1 VDVDTVRPGD
11 QLTGGRTV
19 VSVSSQNVAVR
30 SGDGYVEAHPVTE
43 FVDPRRTLASQ
54 RIIEPGSTSTDDP
67 ADGPDPAATTA
78 ADAVIYVPVE
88 YHAVDFARMPDGS
101 ARRLTYDDG
110 NPYAVH
116 AEIHALLDG
125 KRIGKVH
132 WTPGYGNATVEV
144 DPDHR
149 RQGIGTRLMH
159 EARTRDA
166 SAVEQST
173 PITASGQALG
183 RRLGLDAIDGTP
195 TDAPAKAPDEAVEP
209 VDFKPTG
216 QGDLAPAGVDAKVQA
231 NLAALRLLRRIEAED
246 RPATADEQQVLA
258 RFAGWG
264 ALPKVFV
271 TGDDTYAPVRE
282 ELRGLLSP
290 AEYDDA
296 MQNALNSHFTDA
308 GLVEPMWAALTGL
321 GFESGLVLE
330 AGCGTG
336 NFIGFAPAGA
346 RLVGV
351 ERNEVSGSIARL
363 LYPSAEVRVES
374 FGETPVRPGTYDA
387 VIGNVPFGN
396 YPVRDRVHN
405 PRNQLLIHDHFI
417 SKSLAGLKPGG
428 TMAVITSAGTLDK
441 QLSTVRRGWFD
452 QADLL
457 GAVRLPNAAH
467 RAAAGTEVVTDVLVL
482 RRREPDRTP
491 GDDAWVTSVPTRLDD
506 GTERHIN
513 GYFAAHPENIL
524 GTTAT
529 GQAAMGREVLAVR
542 PFASDGPLGSQLR
555 ERLEVIAAA
564 ALAEDRGHSPA
575 ATEPP
580 STQTSTAQTPA
591 QASATPA
598 SPKRSTTGAPG
609 PVRSARTLARAKKVG
624 QITHTATEPVPG
636 KRRGSA
642 GSLRH
647 SFTVVDFD
655 GTEVPYVPD
664 GAKTAGRRTK
674 DGHHPSQA
682 DELVSLLRMRDLAA
696 DLREAERE
704 TAENTPEID
713 ELRAELNRCYD
724 TYVADYGPISR
735 MKASQKQVTV
745 KDPEDPNQTEGLV
758 EGDDGEWYQITYTKP
773 GMGGIRKD
781 PTWWSL
787 TGLEAAYDEFTN
799 TATKAKFFTQRMV
812 GFRELPVKAESPA
825 DAVAIS
831 REHDGRVD
839 MDRIAGLLG
848 VTLEEATSLTKGL
861 VFTDHR
867 TGDLVPAHLFLSG
880 NVRRKAA
887 ELEELAKDDPDKW
900 GEAAAAMRA
909 AVPPDKDVTK
919 ISAKLGM
926 VWIPATDVETFV
938 RDITGNDRATVT
950 YSEEDGWKCS
960 PANGGSRRNP
970 ALEGGGSM
978 GAPPG
983 HDWRKPLKAKWG
995 TSRRTTYQ
1003 LVETALKG
1011 QRPQVTDKDSEGVER
1026 INRAETEAAGEQME
1040 VIEKEFARWLWR
1052 DPDRKQRLHAAYN
1065 DKYRSYTDVNYVDS
1079 PYSAYPGMSDA
1090 IALDPHQNDAVAMA
1104 KDSEAVLL
1112 HHEVGTG
1119 KTFTLAA
1126 SMMEKR
1132 RLGQIHKPV
1141 VVVPNHLLE
1150 QWVREFTILY
1160 PDAELLATDTKGISG
1175 PDARRRFVAQAA
1187 SHDWD
1192 AVVMT
1197 ASSFRLLP
1205 LSEETIEDNIQ
1216 QRLDKLRGE
1225 REEALAEGDT
1235 KAVKRIG
1242 ERIEREESSLRELQD
1257 RIGGDIGPLDFE
1269 TAGFDYVVVDEAHE
1283 YKNDEV
1289 ESSVR
1294 ALAKGKP
1301 NLGAVDLRA
1310 KLDWLR
1316 ERNAELGKRSVALF
1330 ATGTPISNSTR
1341 EFYVMIRFLRP
1352 DLLAEAG
1359 VSEFDDFRKAFLQM
1373 EESIEPT
1380 VTGRLQVKMREGDG
1394 LVNAGELKRIW
1405 VQFADEVTAEDV
1417 GLERPKLRGGQ
1428 AEKIL
1433 RGVSEHQQAFIRHLN
1448 VRREA
1453 IKPKFKPE
1461 PGEDT
1466 VVAIGTDG
1474 LTSAVDLRLIPKLKL
1489 WEAGIDPADL
1499 TDEDSKV
1506 PLVAEQVLA
1515 EWERTRDMEFTVRR
1529 GSAEPAPI
1537 RGGFQLVFCDKGVP
1551 NSEGKHSFYD
1561 ALKFALVDGGLKPD
1575 EVAFIHDAEG
1585 DATKLGKL
1593 TERCRTGE
1601 IKVLIGSTGKMGTG
1615 LNVQNRLSA
1624 LHHVDGAYRPDQIEQ
1639 RNGRA
1644 IRRGNQFDEVR
1655 VLYYPLEGSTEGFQW
1670 AHVARKD
1677 NFLRAFALADL
1688 DATIIGQSESATQSE
1703 AAMLKALAANNPL
1716 LMDKTQLDLD
1726 LRRMQNQADTF
1737 DASKDYHAN
1746 VVAQGT
1752 RMIESLTAS
1761 ITALE
1766 AAATEVS
1773 DTSGEAFR
1781 MFATNKYGR
1790 LEDRPVIER
1799 KHAALRL
1806 AASPGLSGNLDFA
1819 PLGEGR
1825 PFLIGKLGGVRLY
1838 AWTYRPGIGKAS
1850 YRVGVDDPRN
1860 TREWAPDLLDL
1871 SPADLTPGKIDTG
1884 AITRLE
1890 NLVRS
1895 INDRPA
1901 ALAARVDRLRKEV
1914 EVSAAEQDT
1923 TFEAADELD
1932 ALKERNRA
1940 LTELM
1945 RLVAADRPSGANKGK
1960 DGAAEAPD
1968 AAESAASAGSAS
1980 DDAARKHAALVAEAE
1995 TTYNEA
2001 TEKWRA
2007 LRDARLEAPG
2017 NVKPAEMGA
2026 IRTSRRRIKQQMAE
2040 RAREARGE
2048 PAPRPRIHAR
2058 DASADHA
2065 PASASAPNGSRPSPR
2080 PAIAP
2085 PPPPASP
2092 PPPGF
2097 GGPTAGLGWSR

>member
-1 VDVDTVRPGD
+1 
-11 QLTGGRTV
+11 
-19 VSVSSQNVAVR
+19 
-30 SGDGYVEAHPVTE
+30 
-43 FVDPRRTLASQ
+43 
-54 RIIEPGSTSTDDP
+54 
-67 ADGPDPAATTA
+67 
-78 ADAVIYVPVE
+78 
-88 YHAVDFARMPDGS
+88 M
-101 ARRLTYDDG
+101 
-110 NPYAVH
+110 
-116 AEIHALLDG
+116 
-125 KRIGKVH
+125 
-132 WTPGYGNATVEV
+132 
-144 DPDHR
+144 
-149 RQGIGTRLMH
+149 
-159 EARTRDA
+159 
-166 SAVEQST
+166 
-173 PITASGQALG
+173 
-183 RRLGLDAIDGTP
+183 
-195 TDAPAKAPDEAVEP
+195 
-209 VDFKPTG
+209 
-216 QGDLAPAGVDAKVQA
+216 
-231 NLAALRLLRRIEAED
+231 
-246 RPATADEQQVLA
+246 
-258 RFAGWG
+258 
-264 ALPKVFV
+264 
-271 TGDDTYAPVRE
+271 TGDDSYATVRE

-290 AEYDDA
+290 VEYDEA

-308 GLVEPMWAALTGL
+308 GLVEPMWAALQHL

-336 NFIGFAPAGA
+336 NFIGFAPPGA
-346 RLVGV
+346 RMVGV
-351 ERNEVSGSIARL
+351 ERNEVSGAIARL
-363 LYPSAEVRVES
+363 LYPAADVRVES
-374 FGETPVRPGTYDA
+374 FGDTPVRPDTYDA

-405 PRNQLLIHDHFI
+405 PGNQLLIHDHFI

-428 TMAVITSAGTLDK
+428 VMAVITSAGTLDK
-441 QLSTVRRGWFD
+441 QLSTVRRSWYEH
-452 QADLL
+452 ADLL

-467 RAAAGTEVVTDVLVL
+467 RAAAGTEIVTDVMVM
-482 RRREPDRTP
+482 RRREPDQAP
-491 GDDAWVTSVPTRLDD
+491 ADDAWLTSIPTVLDD
-506 GTERHIN
+506 GTERHVN
-513 GYFAAHPENIL
+513 GYFATHRENIL
-524 GTTAT
+524 GATST
-529 GQAAMGREVLAVR
+529 GQATMGREVLAVR
-542 PFASDGPLGSQLR
+542 NQVTAAPLGAQLR
-555 ERLEVIAAA
+555 YRLEAIARAA
-564 ALAEDRGHSPA
+564 IAEGRGHSPA
-575 ATEPP
+575 PSSSTAGQPTPAVKPTRTTAPAPTPEPKPAP
-580 STQTSTAQTPA
+580 STE
-591 QASATPA
+591 QA
-598 SPKRSTTGAPG
+598 RLE
-609 PVRSARTLARAKKVG
+609 PVRTTRTLARPKKVG
-624 QITHTATEPVPG
+624 QITHTGTEKVTG
-636 KRRGSA
+636 KRAGSA
-642 GSLRH
+642 GSLAH
-647 SFTVVDFD
+647 SFTVVDYA

-664 GAKTAGRRTK
+664 GAVTAGRRTK

-696 DLREAERE
+696 DLREAERDS
-704 TAENTPEID
+704 AEDTPEIAD
-713 ELRAELNRCYD
+713 LRAELNRCYD

-735 MKASQKQVTV
+735 MKPSHKQVTV
-745 KDPEDPNQTEGLV
+745 KDPEDPNQTEGLI
-758 EGDDGEWYQITYTKP
+758 EGDDGEWYSVTYTKP

-787 TGLEAAYDEFTN
+787 TGLESAYDEFSN
-799 TATKAKFFTQRMV
+799 TATKADFFTRRMV
-812 GFRELPVKAESPA
+812 GYRELPTRAESPA

-839 MDRIAGLLG
+839 MDRIAQLLG
-848 VTLEEATSLTKGL
+848 VGLEEAQSLTRGL

-867 TGDLVPAHLFLSG
+867 TGELVPSHLYLSG
-880 NVRRKAA
+880 NVRRKAV
-887 ELEELAKDDPDKW
+887 ELEKLAEKDPAKW

-926 VWIPATDVETFV
+926 VWIPASDVEAFV
-938 RDITGNDRATVT
+938 RDLTGNDRSVVT

-1011 QRPQVTDKDSEGVER
+1011 QRPQVTDKDAEGVER

-1052 DPDRKQRLHAAYN
+1052 DPERKQRLHAAYN

-1090 IALDPHQNDAVAMA
+1090 IVLDPHQNDAVAMA
-1104 KDSEAVLL
+1104 KDCEAVLL

-1126 SMMEKR
+1126 TIMEKR

-1160 PDAELLATDTKGISG
+1160 PDAQLLATDTKGISG

-1197 ASSFRLLP
+1197 SSSFRLLP

-1216 QRLDKLRGE
+1216 ERLDKLRAE
-1225 REEALAEGDT
+1225 RSEALELGDT
-1235 KAVKRIG
+1235 NAVKRTG
-1242 ERIEREESSLRELQD
+1242 ERIEREEASLRELQD
-1257 RIGGDIGPLDFE
+1257 RIGGDVGPLDFE

-1316 ERNAELGKRSVALF
+1316 DRNAAVGKRSVALF

-1417 GLERPKLRGGQ
+1417 GLERPRLRGGQ

-1433 RGVSEHQQAFIRHLN
+1433 RGVSENQQAFIRHLN

-1474 LTSAVDLRLIPKLKL
+1474 LTSAVDLRLISKLKL
-1489 WEAGIDPADL
+1489 WEAGIDPDDL
-1499 TDEDSKV
+1499 TDADSKV
-1506 PLVAEQVLA
+1506 PLVAEQILD
-1515 EWERTRDMEFTVRR
+1515 EWRRTRDMEFTVRR
-1529 GSAEPAPI
+1529 GSDEPSPI

-1551 NSEGKHSFYD
+1551 NSEGKHSFYE

-1585 DATKLGKL
+1585 DVTKLGKL
-1593 TERCRTGE
+1593 TERCRTGQ

-1655 VLYYPLEGSTEGFQW
+1655 VLYYPLAGSTEGFQW

-1688 DATIIGQSESATQSE
+1688 DATIIGQAESATQSE

-1737 DASKDYHAN
+1737 DASKEYHAN
-1746 VVAQGT
+1746 VVSQGN
-1752 RMIESLTAS
+1752 RMIGTLTAS
-1761 ITALE
+1761 IEALK
-1766 AAATEVS
+1766 AAAGQVR

-1781 MFATNKYGR
+1781 MQVTNKYGR
-1790 LEDRPVIER
+1790 LEDQAILER
-1799 KHAALRL
+1799 KHTALW
-1806 AASPGLSGNLDFA
+1806 LSENPALSSSLEYA

-1825 PFLIGKLGGVRLY
+1825 PFVIGQLGGVRLY
-1838 AWTYRPGIGKAS
+1838 AWTYRPGVGKPAF
-1850 YRVGVDDPRN
+1850 RVGVDDPRN

-1871 SPADLTPGKIDTG
+1871 PPVELTPGKIDTG

-1895 INDRPA
+1895 IHERPE
-1901 ALAARVDRLRKEV
+1901 ALSARVERLRKEV
-1914 EVSAAEQDT
+1914 EVSAGEQDS
-1923 TFEAADELD
+1923 TFEAAGELD
-1932 ALKERNRA
+1932 ALKDRNKA

-1945 RLVAADRPSGANKGK
+1945 RLVAGERTPAPT
-1960 DGAAEAPD
+1960 AEAPPADETKD
-1968 AAESAASAGSAS
+1968 AAASAG
-1980 DDAARKHAALVAEAE
+1980 DEAARKHAALVAEAQAS
-1995 TTYNEA
+1995 YNAA
-2001 TEKWRA
+2001 TERWRA
-2007 LRDARLEAPG
+2007 LRDARLDAPG

-2026 IRTSRRRIKQQMAE
+2026 VRTSRRRVKQQMAE

-2058 DASADHA
+2058 DASADPA
-2065 PASASAPNGSRPSPR
+2065 PSPTTVPTNEGGRPIPSGPAANGSDASLR

-2085 PPPPASP
+2085 PAASSSSPAAP
-2092 PPPGF
+2092 LPGVAAA
-2097 GGPTAGLGWSR
+2097 TAQAGWSW

>member
-1 VDVDTVRPGD
+1 MDF
-11 QLTGGRTV
+11 Q
-19 VSVSSQNVAVR
+19 
-30 SGDGYVEAHPVTE
+30 
-43 FVDPRRTLASQ
+43 
-54 RIIEPGSTSTDDP
+54 P
-67 ADGPDPAATTA
+67 A
-78 ADAVIYVPVE
+78 
-88 YHAVDFARMPDGS
+88 
-101 ARRLTYDDG
+101 
-110 NPYAVH
+110 
-116 AEIHALLDG
+116 
-125 KRIGKVH
+125 
-132 WTPGYGNATVEV
+132 
-144 DPDHR
+144 
-149 RQGIGTRLMH
+149 
-159 EARTRDA
+159 
-166 SAVEQST
+166 
-173 PITASGQALG
+173 
-183 RRLGLDAIDGTP
+183 
-195 TDAPAKAPDEAVEP
+195 
-209 VDFKPTG
+209 G

-246 RPATADEQQVLA
+246 RPATSDEQQVLA

-271 TGDDTYAPVRE
+271 TGDDTYTSVRE
-282 ELRGLLSP
+282 ELRELLSP

-308 GLVEPMWAALTGL
+308 GLVEPMWAALRGL

-336 NFIGFAPAGA
+336 NFIGFAPAGT
-346 RLVGV
+346 RMVGV

-363 LYPSAEVRVES
+363 LYPSADVRVES
-374 FGETPVRPGTYDA
+374 FGDTPVRPDTYDSM
-387 VIGNVPFGN
+387 IGNVPFGN

-428 TMAVITSAGTLDK
+428 TMTVITSAGTLDK
-441 QLSTVRRGWFD
+441 QLSTVRRGLFE

-542 PFASDGPLGSQLR
+542 PLASDGTLGNQLR
-555 ERLEVIAAA
+555 ERLDVIAAA

-575 ATEPP
+575 GTEPP
-580 STQTSTAQTPA
+580 PTAQTPA
-591 QASATPA
+591 QTPA
-598 SPKRSTTGAPG
+598 QAPTASSRATSSVLAPASHE
-609 PVRSARTLARAKKVG
+609 PVRSARTLSRAKKVG

-647 SFTVVDFD
+647 SLTVVDFD

-664 GAKTAGRRTK
+664 GSVTAGRRTK
-674 DGHHPSQA
+674 DGRHPSQA

-704 TAENTPEID
+704 TAEDTPEID
-713 ELRAELNRCYD
+713 ELRGELNRCYD
-724 TYVADYGPISR
+724 TYVADYGPINR
-735 MKASQKQVTV
+735 MKASQKQVKI

-758 EGDDGEWYQITYTKP
+758 EGDDGEWYQVTYTKP

-787 TGLEAAYDEFTN
+787 TGLESAYDEFTN

-812 GFRELPVKAESPA
+812 GFRELPAKAESPA

-848 VTLEEATSLTKGL
+848 VNLEEAQSLTKGL
-861 VFTDHR
+861 VFTDHH

-887 ELEELAKDDPDKW
+887 ELEALAKKDPEKW

-926 VWIPATDVETFV
+926 VWISAADVEAFV

-970 ALEGGGSM
+970 AVEGGGSM

-1052 DPDRKQRLHAAYN
+1052 DPERKQRLHAAYN

-1090 IALDPHQNDAVAMA
+1090 VALDPHQNDAVAMA

-1126 SMMEKR
+1126 SIMEKR

-1175 PDARRRFVAQAA
+1175 ADARRRFVAQAA

-1225 REEALAEGDT
+1225 REEALDQGDT

-1316 ERNAELGKRSVALF
+1316 DRNAELGKRSVALF

-1417 GLERPKLRGGQ
+1417 GLERPKMRGGQ

-1474 LTSAVDLRLIPKLKL
+1474 LTSAVDLRLIPAPKLF
-1489 WEAGIDPADL
+1489 EAGIDPADL
-1499 TDEDSKV
+1499 TDADSKV
-1506 PLVAEQVLA
+1506 PLVAERVLA
-1515 EWERTRDMEFTVRR
+1515 EWQRTRDMEFTLRR
-1529 GSAEPAPI
+1529 GSNEPAPI

-1551 NSEGKHSFYD
+1551 NSEGKHSVYD

-1601 IKVLIGSTGKMGTG
+1601 IKVLIGSTAKMGTG

-1644 IRRGNQFDEVR
+1644 IRRGNQLDEVR

-1737 DASKDYHAN
+1737 DASKEYHAN

-1752 RMIESLTAS
+1752 RMITSLTAS

-1766 AAATEVS
+1766 AAAAEVS
-1773 DTSGEAFR
+1773 DTSGESFR
-1781 MFATNKYGR
+1781 MFPTNKYSR
-1790 LEDRPVIER
+1790 LEDRAVIER

-1806 AASPGLSGNLDFA
+1806 AESPALSGSLDYA

-1838 AWTYRPGIGKAS
+1838 AWTYRPGIGKPS

-1871 SPADLTPGKIDTG
+1871 SPAELTPGKIDTG

-1895 INDRPA
+1895 IADRPA
-1901 ALAARVDRLRKEV
+1901 ALAARVERLRKEV

-1923 TFEAADELD
+1923 TFEAADELE

-1945 RLVAADRPSGANKGK
+1945 RLVAADRPNGAGS
-1960 DGAAEAPD
+1960 EATEASD
-1968 AAESAASAGSAS
+1968 TAESAASAGSAS
-1980 DDAARKHAALVAEAE
+1980 DDAARKHAALVKEAE

-2058 DASADHA
+2058 DASADQA
-2065 PASASAPNGSRPSPR
+2065 PVTAAPPNGSQPTVR

-2085 PPPPASP
+2085 LNR
-2092 PPPGF
+2092 PGF
-2097 GGPTAGLGWSR
+2097 SGGLVLTFRGSQPSRL

>member
-1 VDVDTVRPGD
+1 M
-11 QLTGGRTV
+11 
-19 VSVSSQNVAVR
+19 
-30 SGDGYVEAHPVTE
+30 E
-43 FVDPRRTLASQ
+43 
-54 RIIEPGSTSTDDP
+54 
-67 ADGPDPAATTA
+67 
-78 ADAVIYVPVE
+78 
-88 YHAVDFARMPDGS
+88 
-101 ARRLTYDDG
+101 
-110 NPYAVH
+110 
-116 AEIHALLDG
+116 
-125 KRIGKVH
+125 
-132 WTPGYGNATVEV
+132 
-144 DPDHR
+144 
-149 RQGIGTRLMH
+149 
-159 EARTRDA
+159 
-166 SAVEQST
+166 
-173 PITASGQALG
+173 
-183 RRLGLDAIDGTP
+183 
-195 TDAPAKAPDEAVEP
+195 
-209 VDFKPTG
+209 
-216 QGDLAPAGVDAKVQA
+216 AKVQA
-231 NLAALRLLRRIEAED
+231 NLEALRLLRRLEADD
-246 RPATADEQQVLA
+246 RAATAGEQQVLA

-271 TGDDTYAPVRE
+271 TGDDTYEAVRE
-282 ELRGLLSP
+282 ELRGLLS
-290 AEYDDA
+290 ASEYDEA

-308 GLVEPMWAALTGL
+308 GLVEPMWAALQGL
-321 GFESGLVLE
+321 GFDAGLVLE

-336 NFIGFAPAGA
+336 NFIGFAPPGA
-346 RLVGV
+346 RMVGV

-374 FGETPVRPGTYDA
+374 FGDTPIRPGTYDA

-405 PRNQLLIHDHFI
+405 PGNQLLIHDHFI

-428 TMAVITSAGTLDK
+428 VMAVISSAGTLDK
-441 QLSTVRRGWFD
+441 QLSTVRRGWYED
-452 QADLL
+452 ADLL

-482 RRREPDRTP
+482 RRRVPDQAP
-491 GDDAWVTSVPTRLDD
+491 GDDAWLASVPTRLDD
-506 GTERHIN
+506 GTERHVN

-524 GTTAT
+524 GATAT
-529 GQAAMGREVLAVR
+529 GRATMGREVLAVR
-542 PFASDGPLGSQLR
+542 ALATTDTLGAQLR
-555 ERLEVIAAA
+555 RRLEVIAASA
-564 ALAEDRGHSPA
+564 IGEGRGHSPA
-575 ATEPP
+575 TAEPVSRP
-580 STQTSTAQTPA
+580 VEPAPVAATPA
-591 QASATPA
+591 QPQPARRSPAPA
-598 SPKRSTTGAPG
+598 SQQV
-609 PVRSARTLARAKKVG
+609 VRSARTLARPKKVG
-624 QITHTATEPVPG
+624 QITHTGTEPVAG
-636 KRRGSA
+636 KRAGTA

-647 SFTVVDFD
+647 SFTVVDYD
-655 GTEVPYVPD
+655 GTEVRYVPD
-664 GAKTAGRRTK
+664 GSVTAGRRTK

-704 TAENTPEID
+704 AVEDTVEIA
-713 ELRAELNRCYD
+713 ELRAELNLCYD

-735 MKASQKQVTV
+735 MRPSQKQVTV

-758 EGDDGEWYQITYTKP
+758 EGDDGEWYSVTYTKP

-787 TGLEAAYDEFTN
+787 TGLESAYDEFAN
-799 TATKAKFFTQRMV
+799 TAQKADFFTQRMV
-812 GFRELPVKAESPA
+812 GYRELPSRAESPA

-839 MDRIAGLLG
+839 MERIAELLG
-848 VTLEEATSLTKGL
+848 VALEEARSLTRGL

-867 TGDLVPAHLFLSG
+867 TGELVPSHLYLSG
-880 NVRRKAA
+880 NVRRKAV
-887 ELEELAKDDPDKW
+887 ELEDLAASDPEKW

-926 VWIPATDVETFV
+926 VWIPATDVEAFV
-938 RDITGNDRATVT
+938 RDITGNDRATIT
-950 YSEEDGWKCS
+950 YTEEDGWKVS

-970 ALEGGGSM
+970 ALEGGGNM

-1040 VIEKEFARWLWR
+1040 VIEKEFSRWLWR
-1052 DPDRKQRLHAAYN
+1052 DPERKQRLHTAYN

-1104 KDSEAVLL
+1104 KDCEAVLL

-1119 KTFTLAA
+1119 KTFSLASA
-1126 SMMEKR
+1126 IMEKR

-1197 ASSFRLLP
+1197 SSSFRLLP
-1205 LSEETIEDNIQ
+1205 LSEETVEANIQ
-1216 QRLDKLRGE
+1216 ERLDKLRDE
-1225 REEALAEGDT
+1225 RDEALETGDT

-1242 ERIEREESSLRELQD
+1242 ERIEREEASLRELQD
-1257 RIGGDIGPLDFE
+1257 RIGGDVGPLDFE

-1417 GLERPKLRGGQ
+1417 GLERPSLRGGQ

-1433 RGVSEHQQAFIRHLN
+1433 RGVSEHQQAFIRQLN

-1474 LTSAVDLRLIPKLKL
+1474 LTSAVDLRLIPESKLL
-1489 WEAGIDPADL
+1489 AAGIDPAELSDA
-1499 TDEDSKV
+1499 DSKV
-1506 PLVAEQVLA
+1506 RLVAEQVLT
-1515 EWERTRDMEFTVRR
+1515 EWRRTRDMQFTLRR
-1529 GSAEPAPI
+1529 GSTEPAPI

-1575 EVAFIHDAEG
+1575 AVAFIHDAEG

-1601 IKVLIGSTGKMGTG
+1601 IKVLIGSTAKMGTG

-1737 DASKDYHAN
+1737 DASREYHAN

-1752 RMIESLTAS
+1752 RMIAALTAS
-1761 ITALE
+1761 IRALE
-1766 AAATEVS
+1766 AAACEVS

-1781 MFATNKYGR
+1781 IFPTSKYGR
-1790 LEDRPVIER
+1790 LEDRPVLER
-1799 KHAALRL
+1799 KHAAVRL
-1806 AASPGLSGNLDFA
+1806 GESLSIIGGLEHA

-1825 PFLIGKLGGVRLY
+1825 PVLIGRLGGVRLY
-1838 AWTYRPGIGKAS
+1838 AWSFRPGIGNPA

-1871 SPADLTPGKIDTG
+1871 SPAELTPGKIDTG

-1895 INDRPA
+1895 IHDRPGT
-1901 ALAARVDRLRKEV
+1901 LGARVDRLRKEV
-1914 EVSAAEQDT
+1914 EVSAGEQDT
-1923 TFEAADELD
+1923 TFEAAGELD

-1945 RLVAADRPSGANKGK
+1945 RLVAADRPNAVGSG
-1960 DGAAEAPD
+1960 EATKPD
-1968 AAESAASAGSAS
+1968 AAASAASAGSTS
-1980 DDAARKHAALVAEAE
+1980 DDAARKHADLVAEAE
-1995 TTYNEA
+1995 TTYNQA

-2007 LRDARLEAPG
+2007 LRDTRLDTPG
-2017 NVKPAEMGA
+2017 NIKPAEMGA
-2026 IRTSRRRIKQQMAE
+2026 IRTSRRRVKQQMAE

-2058 DASADHA
+2058 DASADPTPA
-2065 PASASAPNGSRPSPR
+2065 PTTPPTTGAPQPAAASLTANGSRTAGR

-2085 PPPPASP
+2085 PPPPSSP
-2092 PPPGF
+2092 PAPAI
-2097 GGPTAGLGWSR
+2097 GGPTAQLGWSW

>member
-1 VDVDTVRPGD
+1 
-11 QLTGGRTV
+11 
-19 VSVSSQNVAVR
+19 
-30 SGDGYVEAHPVTE
+30 
-43 FVDPRRTLASQ
+43 
-54 RIIEPGSTSTDDP
+54 
-67 ADGPDPAATTA
+67 
-78 ADAVIYVPVE
+78 
-88 YHAVDFARMPDGS
+88 M
-101 ARRLTYDDG
+101 
-110 NPYAVH
+110 
-116 AEIHALLDG
+116 
-125 KRIGKVH
+125 
-132 WTPGYGNATVEV
+132 
-144 DPDHR
+144 
-149 RQGIGTRLMH
+149 
-159 EARTRDA
+159 
-166 SAVEQST
+166 
-173 PITASGQALG
+173 
-183 RRLGLDAIDGTP
+183 
-195 TDAPAKAPDEAVEP
+195 
-209 VDFKPTG
+209 
-216 QGDLAPAGVDAKVQA
+216 DLAPAGVEAKVRA
-231 NLAALRLLRRIEAED
+231 NLAALRLLRRLEAED
-246 RPATADEQQVLA
+246 RPATSGEQQVLA

-271 TGDDTYAPVRE
+271 TGDETYATVRT
-282 ELRGLLSP
+282 ELRELLSP
-290 AEYDDA
+290 GEYDEA

-308 GLVEPMWAALTGL
+308 GLVEPMWAALRGL

-336 NFIGFAPAGA
+336 NFIGFAPPGA
-346 RLVGV
+346 RMVGV
-351 ERNEVSGSIARL
+351 ERNEVSGAIARL

-374 FGETPVRPGTYDA
+374 FGDTPVRPGTYDA

-405 PRNQLLIHDHFI
+405 PGNQLLIHDHFI

-428 TMAVITSAGTLDK
+428 VMAVITSAGTLDK
-441 QLSTVRRGWFD
+441 QLSTVRRAWYEH
-452 QADLL
+452 ADLL

-482 RRREPDRTP
+482 RRREPGQAP
-491 GDDAWVTSVPTRLDD
+491 GDDAWLTSIPTRLSD
-506 GTERHIN
+506 GTERQVN
-513 GYFAAHPENIL
+513 GYFTAHPENIL

-529 GQAAMGREVLAVR
+529 GQATMGREVLAVR
-542 PFASDGPLGSQLR
+542 PFESTDALGVQLR
-555 ERLEVIAAA
+555 HRLVTIATAA
-564 ALAEDRGHSPA
+564 IAEGRGHSPA
-575 ATEPP
+575 PTLP
-580 STQTSTAQTPA
+580 TQPA
-591 QASATPA
+591 APELAVANPA
-598 SPKRSTTGAPG
+598 PRTLEGPHGQVAADG

-624 QITHTATEPVPG
+624 QITHTGTERVPG
-636 KRRGSA
+636 KRVGAA

-647 SFTVVDFD
+647 SFTVVDYD
-655 GTEVPYVPD
+655 GSEVPYVPD
-664 GAKTAGRRTK
+664 GAVTAGRRTR

-696 DLREAERE
+696 DLREAERDSVE
-704 TAENTPEID
+704 DTDEIAD
-713 ELRAELNRCYD
+713 LRAELNRCYD

-735 MKASQKQVTV
+735 MKPSQKQVTV
-745 KDPEDPNQTEGLV
+745 KDPEDPNQTEGLI
-758 EGDDGEWYQITYTKP
+758 EGDDGEWYQVTYTKP

-787 TGLEAAYDEFTN
+787 TGLESAYDEFTN
-799 TATKAKFFTQRMV
+799 TATKADFFTRRMV
-812 GFRELPVKAESPA
+812 GYRELPTRAESPA

-839 MDRIAGLLG
+839 MDRIGALLG
-848 VTLEEATSLTKGL
+848 VDLEQAQALTRGL
-861 VFTDHR
+861 VFTDHD
-867 TGDLVPAHLFLSG
+867 TGELVPSHLYLSG
-880 NVRRKAA
+880 NVRRKAD
-887 ELEELAKDDPDKW
+887 ELEELARTDPEKW

-926 VWIPATDVETFV
+926 VWIPAGDVEAFV
-938 RDITGNDRATVT
+938 RDITGNDRAIVT
-950 YSEEDGWKCS
+950 FSEEDGWKCS

-1011 QRPQVTDKDSEGVER
+1011 QRPQVTDKDAEGVER

-1052 DPDRKQRLHAAYN
+1052 DPERKQRLHAAYN
-1065 DKYRSYTDVNYVDS
+1065 EKYRSYTDVNYVDS

-1090 IALDPHQNDAVAMA
+1090 IVLDPHQNDAVAMA
-1104 KDSEAVLL
+1104 KDCEAVLL
-1112 HHEVGTG
+1112 HHEVGVG

-1126 SMMEKR
+1126 SIMEKR

-1160 PDAELLATDTKGISG
+1160 PDAQLLATDTKGISG

-1205 LSEETIEDNIQ
+1205 LSEETIEANLEE
-1216 QRLDKLRGE
+1216 RLDKLRAE

-1242 ERIEREESSLRELQD
+1242 ERIEREEASLRELQD
-1257 RIGGDIGPLDFE
+1257 RIGGDVGPLDFE

-1316 ERNAELGKRSVALF
+1316 TRNAELGKRSVALF

-1417 GLERPKLRGGQ
+1417 GLERPRLRGGQ

-1433 RGVSEHQQAFIRHLN
+1433 QGVSEHQQAFIRHLN

-1489 WEAGIDPADL
+1489 WEAGIDPEDL
-1499 TDEDSKV
+1499 TDADSKV
-1506 PLVAEQVLA
+1506 PLVAEQVLT
-1515 EWERTRDMEFTVRR
+1515 EWRRTRDMEFTLRR
-1529 GSAEPAPI
+1529 GSSEPAPI

-1551 NSEGKHSFYD
+1551 NSEGKHSFYE

-1601 IKVLIGSTGKMGTG
+1601 IKVLIGSTAKMGTG

-1688 DATIIGQSESATQSE
+1688 DATIIGQAESATQSE

-1737 DASKDYHAN
+1737 DASKEYHAN

-1752 RMIESLTAS
+1752 RMIATLTTS
-1761 ITALE
+1761 IEALQ
-1766 AAATEVS
+1766 AAGSVVR

-1781 MFATNKYGR
+1781 MTLTNQYGR
-1790 LEDRPVIER
+1790 LEDKPILER

-1806 AASPGLSGNLDFA
+1806 AQTPALSGSLEYA

-1825 PFLIGKLGGVRLY
+1825 PFLIGQLGGVRLY
-1838 AWTYRPGIGKAS
+1838 AWTYRPGIGKPG

-1871 SPADLTPGKIDTG
+1871 TPAELTPNKIDTG

-1895 INDRPA
+1895 IADRPA
-1901 ALAARVDRLRKEV
+1901 ALAARVERLRTEV

-1923 TFEAADELD
+1923 TFEAADELE

-1945 RLVAADRPSGANKGK
+1945 RLVAGDRPTNPS
-1960 DGAAEAPD
+1960 PTD
-1968 AAESAASAGSAS
+1968 ATAESNQPAPEPSPA

-1995 TTYNEA
+1995 ATYNAA
-2001 TEKWRA
+2001 TERWRA
-2007 LRDARLEAPG
+2007 LRDARLDTPG
-2017 NVKPAEMGA
+2017 TVKPAEMGA

-2058 DASADHA
+2058 DASADPPTTSTTPPTRSLTTSAAH
-2065 PASASAPNGSRPSPR
+2065 PATTPPGPNGSRPATR
-2080 PAIAP
+2080 PAIP
-2085 PPPPASP
+2085 PPPPPSSTP
-2092 PPPGF
+2092 PDLSRA
-2097 GGPTAGLGWSR
+2097 TAQLGWSW

>member
-1 VDVDTVRPGD
+1 M
-11 QLTGGRTV
+11 
-19 VSVSSQNVAVR
+19 
-30 SGDGYVEAHPVTE
+30 E
-43 FVDPRRTLASQ
+43 
-54 RIIEPGSTSTDDP
+54 
-67 ADGPDPAATTA
+67 
-78 ADAVIYVPVE
+78 
-88 YHAVDFARMPDGS
+88 
-101 ARRLTYDDG
+101 
-110 NPYAVH
+110 
-116 AEIHALLDG
+116 
-125 KRIGKVH
+125 
-132 WTPGYGNATVEV
+132 
-144 DPDHR
+144 
-149 RQGIGTRLMH
+149 
-159 EARTRDA
+159 
-166 SAVEQST
+166 
-173 PITASGQALG
+173 
-183 RRLGLDAIDGTP
+183 
-195 TDAPAKAPDEAVEP
+195 
-209 VDFKPTG
+209 
-216 QGDLAPAGVDAKVQA
+216 AKVQA
-231 NLAALRLLRRIEAED
+231 NLAALRLLRTIQAEE
-246 RPATADEQQVLA
+246 RPASVEEQQVLA

-271 TGDDTYAPVRE
+271 TGDDTYARARE
-282 ELRGLLSP
+282 ELSVLLSP
-290 AEYDDA
+290 AEYDEA
-296 MQNALNSHFTDA
+296 MQNALNSHLTDA
-308 GLVEPMWAALTGL
+308 GLVEPMWAALQHL

-346 RLVGV
+346 RMVGV
-351 ERNEVSGSIARL
+351 ERNEVSGAIARL
-363 LYPSAEVRVES
+363 LYPGADVRVES
-374 FGETPVRPGTYDA
+374 FGETAVRPGTYDA

-405 PRNQLLIHDHFI
+405 PGNQLLIHDHFI
-417 SKSLAGLKPGG
+417 SKALAGLKPGG
-428 TMAVITSAGTLDK
+428 VMAVITSAGTLDK
-441 QLSTVRRGWFD
+441 QFSTVRRSWYEH
-452 QADLL
+452 ADLL

-482 RRREPDRTP
+482 RRREPDQIP
-491 GDDAWVTSVPTRLDD
+491 GDDAWLTSIPTELDD
-506 GTERHIN
+506 GTERHVN
-513 GYFAAHPENIL
+513 GYFATHRENIL
-524 GTTAT
+524 GATST
-529 GQAAMGREVLAVR
+529 GQATMGREVLAVR
-542 PFASDGPLGSQLR
+542 GQVTAASLGTQLR
-555 ERLEVIAAA
+555 YRLEVIARDAVV
-564 ALAEDRGHSPA
+564 DGRGHSPA
-575 ATEPP
+575 PSPSPTAQPTPAIEPP
-580 STQTSTAQTPA
+580 HTPA
-591 QASATPA
+591 PDAPQKPA
-598 SPKRSTTGAPG
+598 PTSERARLE

-624 QITHTATEPVPG
+624 QITHTGTEKVAG
-636 KRRGSA
+636 KRAGSA
-642 GSLRH
+642 GSLQH
-647 SFTVVDFD
+647 SFTVVDYD

-664 GAKTAGRRTK
+664 GAVTAGRRTK

-696 DLREAERE
+696 DLREAERDS
-704 TAENTPEID
+704 AEDTPEIAD
-713 ELRAELNRCYD
+713 LRAELNRCYE

-735 MKASQKQVTV
+735 MKPSQKQVTV

-758 EGDDGEWYQITYTKP
+758 EGDDGEWYSVTYTKP

-787 TGLEAAYDEFTN
+787 TGLESAYDEFTN
-799 TATKAKFFTQRMV
+799 TATKADFFTRRMV
-812 GFRELPVKAESPA
+812 GYRELPTRAESPA

-839 MDRIAGLLG
+839 MDRIAELLG
-848 VTLEEATSLTKGL
+848 VGLEEAQSLTRGL

-867 TGDLVPAHLFLSG
+867 TGELVPSHLYLSG
-880 NVRRKAA
+880 NVRRKAV
-887 ELEELAKDDPDKW
+887 ELEELAKADPGTW

-926 VWIPATDVETFV
+926 VWIHAADVEAFV
-938 RDITGNDRATVT
+938 RDITGNDRAVVT
-950 YSEEDGWKCS
+950 YSEEEGWKCS

-1052 DPDRKQRLHAAYN
+1052 DPERKQRLHAAYN

-1090 IALDPHQNDAVAMA
+1090 IVLDPHQNDAVAMA
-1104 KDSEAVLL
+1104 KDCEAVLL

-1126 SMMEKR
+1126 AIMEKR

-1160 PDAELLATDTKGISG
+1160 PDAQLLATDTKGISG

-1187 SHDWD
+1187 SHNWD

-1197 ASSFRLLP
+1197 SSSFRLLP

-1216 QRLDKLRGE
+1216 ERLDKLRAE
-1225 REEALAEGDT
+1225 RGEALEVGDT

-1242 ERIEREESSLRELQD
+1242 ERIEREEASLRELQD
-1257 RIGGDIGPLDFE
+1257 RIGGDVGPLDFE

-1316 ERNAELGKRSVALF
+1316 ERNADLGKRSVALF

-1417 GLERPKLRGGQ
+1417 GLERPVLRGGQ

-1474 LTSAVDLRLIPKLKL
+1474 LTSAVDLRLISKVKL
-1489 WEAGIDPADL
+1489 WEAGIDPEEL
-1499 TDEDSKV
+1499 TDADSKV

-1515 EWERTRDMEFTVRR
+1515 EWRRTRDMEFMVRR
-1529 GSAEPAPI
+1529 GSTEPAPI
-1537 RGGFQLVFCDKGVP
+1537 QGGFQLVFCDKGVP
-1551 NSEGKHSFYD
+1551 NSEGKHSFYE

-1716 LMDKTQLDLD
+1716 LMGKTQLDLD

-1737 DASKDYHAN
+1737 DASKEYHAN
-1746 VVAQGT
+1746 VVSQGN
-1752 RMIESLTAS
+1752 RMIGTLTAS
-1761 ITALE
+1761 IEALE
-1766 AAATEVS
+1766 AAAGQLR

-1781 MFATNKYGR
+1781 MKVTNKYGR
-1790 LEDRPVIER
+1790 LEDQAILER

-1806 AASPGLSGNLDFA
+1806 AENPTLPSGLEYA

-1825 PFLIGKLGGVRLY
+1825 PFLIGELGGVRLY
-1838 AWTYRPGIGKAS
+1838 AWTYRPGIGKPG

-1860 TREWAPDLLDL
+1860 TREWAPDLLDI
-1871 SPADLTPGKIDTG
+1871 PAVELAPGKIDTG

-1895 INDRPA
+1895 IHDRPV
-1901 ALAARVDRLRKEV
+1901 ALSARVERLRKEV
-1914 EVSAAEQDT
+1914 EVSAGEQDT
-1923 TFEAADELD
+1923 TFEAAGELD
-1932 ALKERNRA
+1932 ALKDRNKA

-1945 RLVAADRPSGANKGK
+1945 RLVAGDRPPSPTSGASPTGE
-1960 DGAAEAPD
+1960 AAD
-1968 AAESAASAGSAS
+1968 SAASAG
-1980 DDAARKHAALVAEAE
+1980 DEAARKHAGLVAEAGA
-1995 TTYNEA
+1995 TYNAA

-2007 LRDARLEAPG
+2007 LRDARLDAPG

-2026 IRTSRRRIKQQMAE
+2026 VRTSRRRVKQQMAE

-2058 DASADHA
+2058 DASADPA
-2065 PASASAPNGSRPSPR
+2065 PAPAPAPTKTPTTVPTDEGGRLSPSGTTANGSAASLR

-2085 PPPPASP
+2085 PAPPSSPAA
-2092 PPPGF
+2092 PPPGV
-2097 GGPTAGLGWSR
+2097 AAASAQLGWSW

>member
-1 VDVDTVRPGD
+1 MNF
-11 QLTGGRTV
+11 Q
-19 VSVSSQNVAVR
+19 
-30 SGDGYVEAHPVTE
+30 
-43 FVDPRRTLASQ
+43 
-54 RIIEPGSTSTDDP
+54 P
-67 ADGPDPAATTA
+67 A
-78 ADAVIYVPVE
+78 
-88 YHAVDFARMPDGS
+88 
-101 ARRLTYDDG
+101 
-110 NPYAVH
+110 
-116 AEIHALLDG
+116 
-125 KRIGKVH
+125 
-132 WTPGYGNATVEV
+132 
-144 DPDHR
+144 
-149 RQGIGTRLMH
+149 
-159 EARTRDA
+159 
-166 SAVEQST
+166 
-173 PITASGQALG
+173 
-183 RRLGLDAIDGTP
+183 
-195 TDAPAKAPDEAVEP
+195 
-209 VDFKPTG
+209 G
-216 QGDLAPAGVDAKVQA
+216 QGDLAPAGVAAKVQA
-231 NLAALRLLRRIEAED
+231 NLAALRLLRRIEGEE
-246 RPATADEQQVLA
+246 RPASSDEQQVLA

-271 TGDDTYAPVRE
+271 TGDDTYASVRE
-282 ELRGLLSP
+282 ELHGLLSP
-290 AEYDDA
+290 SEYDDA

-308 GLVEPMWAALTGL
+308 GLVEPMWAALHGL

-346 RLVGV
+346 QMVGV

-374 FGETPVRPGTYDA
+374 FGDTPVRPDTYDS

-441 QLSTVRRGWFD
+441 QLSTVRRGWFE

-482 RRREPDRTP
+482 RRREPDRAP
-491 GDDAWVTSVPTRLDD
+491 GDDVWVTSVPTRLDD

-513 GYFAAHPENIL
+513 GYFAAHRENIL

-542 PFASDGPLGSQLR
+542 NLVTAADMGTQLR
-555 ERLEVIAAA
+555 YRLEAIARD
-564 ALAEDRGHSPA
+564 ALAEGWAHSP
-575 ATEPP
+575 TGTGEP
-580 STQTSTAQTPA
+580 TSAVSPDAGDSQPQPESEAPKSRRSRPTP
-591 QASATPA
+591 TPT
-598 SPKRSTTGAPG
+598 RLE
-609 PVRSARTLARAKKVG
+609 PVRSTRTLSRAKKVG

-636 KRRGSA
+636 KRHGSA

-655 GTEVPYVPD
+655 GTEVAYVPD
-664 GAKTAGRRTK
+664 GSVTAGRRTK

-696 DLREAERE
+696 DLRESERE
-704 TAENTPEID
+704 TIEDTPEID

-735 MKASQKQVTV
+735 MKASQKQVKVT
-745 KDPEDPNQTEGLV
+745 DPEDPNQTEGLV
-758 EGDDGEWYQITYTKP
+758 EGDDGEWYSLTYTKP
-773 GMGGIRKD
+773 RMGGIRKD

-787 TGLEAAYDEFTN
+787 TGLESSYDEFTN
-799 TATKAKFFTQRMV
+799 TAAKAKFFTQRMV
-812 GFRELPVKAESPA
+812 GFRDLPSKAESPA

-848 VTLEEATSLTKGL
+848 VNLEEAQSLTRGL

-867 TGDLVPAHLFLSG
+867 TGEVVPAHLFLSG

-887 ELEELAKDDPDKW
+887 ELEALAKDDPEKW

-926 VWIPATDVETFV
+926 VWIPAKDVQTFV

-950 YSEEDGWKCS
+950 YSDKDGWKCS

-983 HDWRKPLKAKWG
+983 HGFHKPLKAKWG

-1011 QRPQVTDKDSEGVER
+1011 QRPQVTDKDSNGVER
-1026 INRAETEAAGEQME
+1026 INLAETEAAGEQME

-1090 IALDPHQNDAVAMA
+1090 IALDPHQNDAVAMT
-1104 KDSEAVLL
+1104 KDAESVLL

-1126 SMMEKR
+1126 SIIEKR

-1160 PDAELLATDTKGISG
+1160 PDADLLATDTKGISG
-1175 PDARRRFVAQAA
+1175 PNARRRFVAQAA

-1205 LSEETIEDNIQ
+1205 LSEKTTEDNIQ
-1216 QRLDKLRGE
+1216 VRLNKLRVE
-1225 REEALAEGDT
+1225 REEALDQGDT

-1316 ERNAELGKRSVALF
+1316 DRNAELGKRSVALF

-1405 VQFADEVTAEDV
+1405 VQFADEVTADDV

-1428 AEKIL
+1428 AEKVL
-1433 RGVSEHQQAFIRHLN
+1433 RGVSERQQAFIRHLN

-1489 WEAGIDPADL
+1489 WEAGVDPAEV
-1499 TDEDSKV
+1499 TDADSKV
-1506 PLVAEQVLA
+1506 PLVAEQVLE
-1515 EWERTRDMEFTVRR
+1515 EWQRTRDLQFTVHR
-1529 GSAEPAPI
+1529 GSNEPAPI
-1537 RGGFQLVFCDKGVP
+1537 RGGLQLVFCDKGVP

-1585 DATKLGKL
+1585 DAPKLGKL

-1601 IKVLIGSTGKMGTG
+1601 IKVLIGSTRKMGTG

-1644 IRRGNQFDEVR
+1644 IRRGNQLDEVG

-1737 DASKDYHAN
+1737 DASQEYHAN

-1752 RMIESLTAS
+1752 RLITSLTAS

-1766 AAATEVS
+1766 AAAGEVS

-1781 MFATNKYGR
+1781 MFATNQYSR
-1790 LEDRPVIER
+1790 LEDGPVLDR

-1806 AASPGLSGNLDFA
+1806 AETPGLSASLESA

-1838 AWTYRPGIGKAS
+1838 AWTYRPWIGEQS
-1850 YRVGVDDPRN
+1850 YQVGVDDPRN
-1860 TREWAPDLLDL
+1860 TSEWAPELLDL
-1871 SPADLTPGKIDTG
+1871 SPAELKPGKIDTG

-1895 INDRPA
+1895 IHDRPT
-1901 ALAARVDRLRKEV
+1901 ALAERVERLRKEI

-1923 TFEAADELD
+1923 TFEAADELE

-1945 RLVAADRPSGANKGK
+1945 RLVANDRPSGANS
-1960 DGAAEAPD
+1960 DAAEAPD
-1968 AAESAASAGSAS
+1968 AAEPSAESAASAGSAS
-1980 DDAARKHAALVAEAE
+1980 EDAARKHAALLAEAE
-1995 TTYNEA
+1995 TTYNDA
-2001 TEKWRA
+2001 TETWRA
-2007 LRDARLEAPG
+2007 LRDARLETPG
-2017 NVKPAEMGA
+2017 SVKPAEMGA
-2026 IRTSRRRIKQQMAE
+2026 IRTSRRRVKQQMAE
-2040 RAREARGE
+2040 KARESRGE

-2058 DASADHA
+2058 DASADTTPVA
-2065 PASASAPNGSRPSPR
+2065 ANSTTPNGSRPPQAHSTQAHPTRAGR

-2085 PPPPASP
+2085 PPPPTAAVIAGQLAVPAS
-2092 PPPGF
+2092 
-2097 GGPTAGLGWSR
+2097 GWSR

>member
-1 VDVDTVRPGD
+1 M
-11 QLTGGRTV
+11 
-19 VSVSSQNVAVR
+19 
-30 SGDGYVEAHPVTE
+30 E
-43 FVDPRRTLASQ
+43 
-54 RIIEPGSTSTDDP
+54 
-67 ADGPDPAATTA
+67 
-78 ADAVIYVPVE
+78 
-88 YHAVDFARMPDGS
+88 
-101 ARRLTYDDG
+101 
-110 NPYAVH
+110 
-116 AEIHALLDG
+116 
-125 KRIGKVH
+125 
-132 WTPGYGNATVEV
+132 
-144 DPDHR
+144 
-149 RQGIGTRLMH
+149 
-159 EARTRDA
+159 
-166 SAVEQST
+166 
-173 PITASGQALG
+173 
-183 RRLGLDAIDGTP
+183 
-195 TDAPAKAPDEAVEP
+195 
-209 VDFKPTG
+209 
-216 QGDLAPAGVDAKVQA
+216 AKVQA
-231 NLAALRLLRRIEAED
+231 NLAALRLLRRIEAEA
-246 RPATADEQQVLA
+246 RPASAEEQQVLA

-271 TGDDTYAPVRE
+271 TGDDTYADVRE
-282 ELRGLLSP
+282 ELSSLLSP
-290 AEYDDA
+290 AEYDEA

-308 GLVEPMWAALTGL
+308 GLVEPMWAALGHL

-330 AGCGTG
+330 AGCGIG
-336 NFIGFAPAGA
+336 NFIGFAPVGA
-346 RLVGV
+346 RMVGV
-351 ERNEVSGSIARL
+351 ERNEVSGAIARL
-363 LYPSAEVRVES
+363 LYPAAEVRVES
-374 FGETPVRPGTYDA
+374 FGDTPIRPNTFDA

-405 PRNQLLIHDHFI
+405 PGNQLLIHDHFI
-417 SKSLAGLKPGG
+417 SKALAGLKPGG
-428 TMAVITSAGTLDK
+428 VMAVITSAGTLDK
-441 QLSTVRRGWFD
+441 QNSTVRRSWYER
-452 QADLL
+452 ADLL

-482 RRREPDRTP
+482 RRREPGQAP
-491 GDDAWVTSVPTRLDD
+491 GDDAWLTSIPTPLDD
-506 GTERHIN
+506 GTERHVS
-513 GYFAAHPENIL
+513 GYFTTHRENIL
-524 GTTAT
+524 GSTST
-529 GQAAMGREVLAVR
+529 GQATMGREVLAVKNLVT
-542 PFASDGPLGSQLR
+542 AAPLGTQLQY
-555 ERLEVIAAA
+555 RLEAIARAA
-564 ALAEDRGHSPA
+564 VTEGRGHSPIPAPTQSGQPAPEVTQSSTRA
-575 ATEPP
+575 ARPTSPAP
-580 STQTSTAQTPA
+580 SL
-591 QASATPA
+591 
-598 SPKRSTTGAPG
+598 PKLE
-609 PVRSARTLARAKKVG
+609 PVRSARTMARSKKVG
-624 QITHTATEPVPG
+624 QITHTGTERVAG
-636 KRRGSA
+636 KRAGAA
-642 GSLRH
+642 GSLAH
-647 SFTVVDFD
+647 AFTVVDYD
-655 GTEVPYVPD
+655 GTEIEYVPD
-664 GAKTAGRRTK
+664 GAVTAGRRTK

-696 DLREAERE
+696 DLREAERASAE
-704 TAENTPEID
+704 DTAEIAEI
-713 ELRAELNRCYD
+713 RAELNRCYEV
-724 TYVADYGPISR
+724 YVADYGPISR
-735 MKASQKQVTV
+735 MKPSQKQVTV

-758 EGDDGEWYQITYTKP
+758 EGDDGEWYQVTYSKP

-787 TGLEAAYDEFTN
+787 TGLESAYDEFTN
-799 TATKAKFFTQRMV
+799 TATKADFFTRRMV
-812 GFRELPVKAESPA
+812 GYRELPTRAESPA

-839 MDRIAGLLG
+839 MDRIAELLG
-848 VTLEEATSLTKGL
+848 VGLEEATSLTRGL

-867 TGDLVPAHLFLSG
+867 TGELVPSHLYLSG
-880 NVRRKAA
+880 NVRRKAV
-887 ELEELAKDDPDKW
+887 ELEELAKGDPSTW

-950 YSEEDGWKCS
+950 FSEEDGWKCS

-1040 VIEKEFARWLWR
+1040 IIEKEFARWLWR
-1052 DPDRKQRLHAAYN
+1052 DPDRKALLHAAYN

-1090 IALDPHQNDAVAMA
+1090 IVLDPHQNDAVAMA
-1104 KDSEAVLL
+1104 KDCEAVLL

-1126 SMMEKR
+1126 AIMEKR

-1160 PDAELLATDTKGISG
+1160 PDAQLLATDTKGISG
-1175 PDARRRFVAQAA
+1175 TDARRRFVAQAA

-1197 ASSFRLLP
+1197 TSSFRLLP

-1216 QRLDKLRGE
+1216 QRLDKLRDE
-1225 REEALAEGDT
+1225 RGEALEVGDT

-1242 ERIEREESSLRELQD
+1242 ERIEREEASLRELQD
-1257 RIGGDIGPLDFE
+1257 RIGGDVGPLDFE

-1316 ERNAELGKRSVALF
+1316 DRNAELGKRSVALF

-1359 VSEFDDFRKAFLQM
+1359 VGEFDDFRKAFLQM

-1417 GLERPKLRGGQ
+1417 GLERPVLRGGQ

-1433 RGVSEHQQAFIRHLN
+1433 QGVSEHQQAFIRHLN

-1474 LTSAVDLRLIPKLKL
+1474 LTSAVDLRLISKLKL
-1489 WEAGIDPADL
+1489 WEAGIDPEDL
-1499 TDEDSKV
+1499 TDADSKV
-1506 PLVAEQVLA
+1506 PLVAEQVLE
-1515 EWERTRDMEFTVRR
+1515 EWRRTRDMEFKVRR
-1529 GSAEPAPI
+1529 GSDEPAPI

-1551 NSEGKHSFYD
+1551 TSAQNGEGKHSFYE

-1677 NFLRAFALADL
+1677 NFLRVFALADL

-1737 DASKDYHAN
+1737 DASKEYHAN
-1746 VVAQGT
+1746 VVAQGN
-1752 RMIESLTAS
+1752 RMIGTLTTS
-1761 ITALE
+1761 IEALQ
-1766 AAATEVS
+1766 AAAGHVR

-1781 MFATNKYGR
+1781 MQVTNKYGR
-1790 LEDRPVIER
+1790 LEDQAILER
-1799 KHAALRL
+1799 KHTALRL
-1806 AASPGLSGNLDFA
+1806 TESPTLASGLEYA

-1825 PFLIGKLGGVRLY
+1825 PFLIGLLGGVSLY
-1838 AWTYRPGIGKAS
+1838 AWTYRPGIGKPG
-1850 YRVGVDDPRN
+1850 YRVGVDDPSN
-1860 TREWAPDLLDL
+1860 TRGWAPDLLDL
-1871 SPADLTPGKIDTG
+1871 APVELTPGKIDTG

-1895 INDRPA
+1895 IGERPA
-1901 ALAARVDRLRKEV
+1901 VLSARVERLRKEV
-1914 EVSAAEQDT
+1914 EVSAGEQGT
-1923 TFEAADELD
+1923 TFEAAGELD
-1932 ALKERNRA
+1932 ALKDRSKA

-1945 RLVAADRPSGANKGK
+1945 RLVAADRPTTP
-1960 DGAAEAPD
+1960 AAAD
-1968 AAESAASAGSAS
+1968 ADASSATETTDSAGSAG
-1980 DDAARKHAALVAEAE
+1980 DEAARKHAALVAEAE
-1995 TTYNEA
+1995 ATYNA
-2001 TEKWRA
+2001 TTEKWRA
-2007 LRDARLEAPG
+2007 LRDARLDTPG
-2017 NVKPAEMGA
+2017 KVKPAEMGA
-2026 IRTSRRRIKQQMAE
+2026 VRTSRRRVKQQMAE

-2048 PAPRPRIHAR
+2048 SAPRPRIHAR
-2058 DASADHA
+2058 DASADLA
-2065 PASASAPNGSRPSPR
+2065 PALTSPPTSPPTSEDGQLGVSATVANGSAASLR

-2085 PPPPASP
+2085 LAPPAVTDKQ
-2092 PPPGF
+2092 PPPGL
-2097 GGPTAGLGWSR
+2097 GPTPGQSGWSW

>member
-1 VDVDTVRPGD
+1 MR
-11 QLTGGRTV
+11 
-19 VSVSSQNVAVR
+19 
-30 SGDGYVEAHPVTE
+30 
-43 FVDPRRTLASQ
+43 
-54 RIIEPGSTSTDDP
+54 
-67 ADGPDPAATTA
+67 
-78 ADAVIYVPVE
+78 
-88 YHAVDFARMPDGS
+88 
-101 ARRLTYDDG
+101 
-110 NPYAVH
+110 
-116 AEIHALLDG
+116 
-125 KRIGKVH
+125 
-132 WTPGYGNATVEV
+132 
-144 DPDHR
+144 
-149 RQGIGTRLMH
+149 
-159 EARTRDA
+159 
-166 SAVEQST
+166 
-173 PITASGQALG
+173 
-183 RRLGLDAIDGTP
+183 
-195 TDAPAKAPDEAVEP
+195 
-209 VDFKPTG
+209 
-216 QGDLAPAGVDAKVQA
+216 A
-231 NLAALRLLRRIEAED
+231 NLEALRLLRRIEEAD
-246 RPATADEQQVLA
+246 RPATAEEQQVLA

-271 TGDDTYAPVRE
+271 TGDDTYATVRE

-308 GLVEPMWAALTGL
+308 GLVEPMWSALEAL
-321 GFESGLVLE
+321 GFDTGLVLE

-346 RLVGV
+346 RMVGV
-351 ERNEVSGSIARL
+351 ERNEVSGAIARL

-374 FGETPVRPGTYDA
+374 FGDTPVRAGTYDA

-405 PRNQLLIHDHFI
+405 PRNLLLIHDHFI
-417 SKSLAGLKPGG
+417 SKALAGLKPGG
-428 TMAVITSAGTLDK
+428 TMAIITSAGTLDK
-441 QLSTVRRGWFD
+441 QNSTVRRSWFE

-482 RRREPDRTP
+482 RRREPDREP
-491 GDDAWVTSVPTRLDD
+491 GDDAWVTSVPTLLDD

-513 GYFAAHPENIL
+513 GYFTAHRTNIL
-524 GTTAT
+524 GTTST

-542 PFASDGPLGSQLR
+542 NVVTAADLGTQLR
-555 ERLEVIAAA
+555 YRLDAIARDAVAEGRAHSPTGSTTPAAPAVSPTSTPSPGVDAPEARPEAAVSMPRQSPASAPATRLE
-564 ALAEDRGHSPA
+564 
-575 ATEPP
+575 
-580 STQTSTAQTPA
+580 
-591 QASATPA
+591 
-598 SPKRSTTGAPG
+598 
-609 PVRSARTLARAKKVG
+609 PVRSTRTLARAKKVG
-624 QITHTATEPVPG
+624 QITHTETHPVPG

-642 GSLRH
+642 GSLQH
-647 SFTVVDFD
+647 FFTVVDYD

-664 GAKTAGRRTK
+664 GSVTAGRRTK

-682 DELVSLLRMRDLAA
+682 DELVSLLRLRDLAA

-704 TAENTPEID
+704 TVEDTAEID
-713 ELRAELNRCYD
+713 DLRAELNRCYD

-735 MKASQKQVTV
+735 MKPSQKLAKV

-758 EGDDGEWYQITYTKP
+758 EGEDGKWYELIYTKP

-787 TGLEAAYDEFTN
+787 TGLESKYDEFTN
-799 TATKAKFFTQRMV
+799 TAEKAKFFTQRMV
-812 GFRELPVKAESPA
+812 GFRELPSRAESPA

-839 MDRIAGLLG
+839 MDRIADLLG
-848 VTLEEATSLTKGL
+848 VPVAEATSLTKGL

-880 NVRRKAA
+880 NVRRKAT
-887 ELEELAKDDPDKW
+887 ELEALAEDDPETW

-926 VWIPATDVETFV
+926 VWIPAGDVEAFV
-938 RDITGNDRATVT
+938 HDITGNDRATVT

-1052 DPDRKQRLHAAYN
+1052 DPERKQRLHTAYN

-1126 SMMEKR
+1126 SIMEKR
-1132 RLGQIHKPV
+1132 RLGQISKPV

-1160 PDAELLATDTKGISG
+1160 PDAQLLATDTKGISG

-1216 QRLDKLRGE
+1216 QRLDKLRAE

-1257 RIGGDIGPLDFE
+1257 RIGGDVGPLDFE
-1269 TAGFDYVVVDEAHE
+1269 TAGFDYIVVDEAHE

-1316 ERNAELGKRSVALF
+1316 DRNTELGKRSVALF

-1359 VSEFDDFRKAFLQM
+1359 VSEFDDFRMAFLQM

-1433 RGVSEHQQAFIRHLN
+1433 RGVSEHQQAFIRQLN

-1474 LTSAVDLRLIPKLKL
+1474 LTSAVDLRLLPALKL

-1499 TDEDSKV
+1499 TDADSKV
-1506 PLVAEQVLA
+1506 PLVAEQVLT
-1515 EWERTRDMEFTVRR
+1515 EWQRTRDDEFMVRR

-1601 IKVLIGSTGKMGTG
+1601 IKVLIGSTAKMGTG

-1644 IRRGNQFDEVR
+1644 IRRGNQYDEVR

-1737 DASKDYHAN
+1737 DASKEYHAN

-1752 RMIESLTAS
+1752 RMITSLTAS

-1766 AAATEVS
+1766 AAAKEVK

-1781 MFATNKYGR
+1781 MHVTNKYGR
-1790 LEDRPVIER
+1790 LEDKAILER
-1799 KHAALRL
+1799 KHAALLL
-1806 AASPGLSGNLDFA
+1806 AETPALAGSLEYA

-1838 AWTYRPGIGKAS
+1838 AWTYRPGIGKPG

-1871 SPADLTPGKIDTG
+1871 TPAELTPGRIDTG

-1895 INDRPA
+1895 IADRPA
-1901 ALAARVDRLRKEV
+1901 ALGARVERLRKEV
-1914 EVSAAEQDT
+1914 EVSAAEEDT
-1923 TFEAADELD
+1923 TFEAAAELD

-1945 RLVAADRPSGANKGK
+1945 RLVAAQRPSPSSAAP
-1960 DGAAEAPD
+1960 DGAAAAEGPD
-1968 AAESAASAGSAS
+1968 AADESAASVGNAA

-1995 TTYNEA
+1995 ATYNET
-2001 TEKWRA
+2001 TEKWRS

-2058 DASADHA
+2058 DASEQ
-2065 PASASAPNGSRPSPR
+2065 PAVTSPRPNGSQSTGR

-2085 PPPPASP
+2085 PPPPTAP
-2092 PPPGF
+2092 PPPGI
-2097 GGPTAGLGWSR
+2097 GGPTDGPGWSR

>member
-1 VDVDTVRPGD
+1 MRPGD

-54 RIIEPGSTSTDDP
+54 RIIEPDSTSTDDP
-67 ADGPDPAATTA
+67 ADRRNPAAPTA
-78 ADAVIYVPVE
+78 ADAVSYVPVE
-88 YHAVDFARMPDGS
+88 YHDVDFARMPDGS
-101 ARRLTYDDG
+101 ARRLTYDDS
-110 NPYAVH
+110 NPYAAH

-149 RQGIGTRLMH
+149 RQGIGTRLMQ
-159 EARTRDA
+159 EARELDA
-166 SAVEQST
+166 SAVERWT
-173 PITASGQALG
+173 PITSAGQALG

-195 TDAPAKAPDEAVEP
+195 TDAPAKAAES

-271 TGDDTYAPVRE
+271 TGDDAYAPVRE

-330 AGCGTG
+330 PGCGTG
-336 NFIGFAPAGA
+336 NFIGFAPASA

-417 SKSLAGLKPGG
+417 SKALAGLKPGG

-441 QLSTVRRGWFD
+441 QLSTVRRGWFE

-482 RRREPDRTP
+482 RRREPDRAP
-491 GDDAWVTSVPTRLDD
+491 ADDAWVTSVPTRLAD

-542 PFASDGPLGSQLR
+542 PLISDSTLGSQLR
-555 ERLEVIAAA
+555 ERLEVITAA
-564 ALAEDRGHSPA
+564 ALAENHGHSPA
-575 ATEPP
+575 GTAPP
-580 STQTSTAQTPA
+580 STQSSTAPTAA
-591 QASATPA
+591 QAPATPA
-598 SPKRSTTGAPG
+598 SPTPSARSTSGAPAPVSHG
-609 PVRSARTLARAKKVG
+609 PVRSARTRARAKKVG
-624 QITHTATEPVPG
+624 QITHTATEPLPG

-704 TAENTPEID
+704 TTENTPEID

-724 TYVADYGPISR
+724 TYVADYGPINR
-735 MKASQKQVTV
+735 MKASQKQVKV

-812 GFRELPVKAESPA
+812 GFRELPAKAESPA

-848 VTLEEATSLTKGL
+848 VNLEEATSLTKGL

-867 TGDLVPAHLFLSG
+867 TGDLVPAHLYLSG

-887 ELEELAKDDPDKW
+887 ELEELAKDDPEKW

-926 VWIPATDVETFV
+926 VWIPAADVETFV

-1104 KDSEAVLL
+1104 KDSESVLL

-1126 SMMEKR
+1126 SIMEKR

-1352 DLLAEAG
+1352 DLLTEAG

-1489 WEAGIDPADL
+1489 WEAGIDPDEL
-1499 TDEDSKV
+1499 TDADSKV

-1515 EWERTRDMEFTVRR
+1515 EWQRTRDMQFTVRR
-1529 GSAEPAPI
+1529 GSSEPAPI

-1737 DASKDYHAN
+1737 DASREYHAN

-1752 RMIESLTAS
+1752 RMITSLTAS

-1766 AAATEVS
+1766 AAATEIS

-1799 KHAALRL
+1799 KHAALTL
-1806 AASPGLSGNLDFA
+1806 AESPGLSGDLQYA

-1838 AWTYRPGIGKAS
+1838 AWTYRPGIGKPS
-1850 YRVGVDDPRN
+1850 YRVGVDDPAN

-1871 SPADLTPGKIDTG
+1871 SPAELTPGKIDTG

-1895 INDRPA
+1895 IADRPA
-1901 ALAARVDRLRKEV
+1901 ALTARVERLRKEI

-1923 TFEAADELD
+1923 TFEPADELH
-1932 ALKERNRA
+1932 ALRERNRA

-1945 RLVAADRPSGANKGK
+1945 RLVAADRPNG
-1960 DGAAEAPD
+1960 GAAADAPEGP
-1968 AAESAASAGSAS
+1968 AAESSAAASSSAS
-1980 DDAARKHAALVAEAE
+1980 DEAARKHAALVKEAE

-2007 LRDARLEAPG
+2007 LRDARLDAPG

-2058 DASADHA
+2058 DASAD
-2065 PASASAPNGSRPSPR
+2065 PVPTTASAPIPNGSQSTAR

-2097 GGPTAGLGWSR
+2097 GGPAGQLGWAR

>member
-1 VDVDTVRPGD
+1 M
-11 QLTGGRTV
+11 
-19 VSVSSQNVAVR
+19 A
-30 SGDGYVEAHPVTE
+30 
-43 FVDPRRTLASQ
+43 
-54 RIIEPGSTSTDDP
+54 
-67 ADGPDPAATTA
+67 
-78 ADAVIYVPVE
+78 
-88 YHAVDFARMPDGS
+88 
-101 ARRLTYDDG
+101 
-110 NPYAVH
+110 
-116 AEIHALLDG
+116 
-125 KRIGKVH
+125 
-132 WTPGYGNATVEV
+132 
-144 DPDHR
+144 
-149 RQGIGTRLMH
+149 
-159 EARTRDA
+159 
-166 SAVEQST
+166 
-173 PITASGQALG
+173 
-183 RRLGLDAIDGTP
+183 
-195 TDAPAKAPDEAVEP
+195 
-209 VDFKPTG
+209 
-216 QGDLAPAGVDAKVQA
+216 AKVQA

-271 TGDDTYAPVRE
+271 TGDDTYAAVRE

-308 GLVEPMWAALTGL
+308 GLVEPMWAALQAL

-330 AGCGTG
+330 AGCGIG

-346 RLVGV
+346 RMVGV

-363 LYPSAEVRVES
+363 LYPSAQVRVES

-417 SKSLAGLKPGG
+417 TKSLAGLKPGG
-428 TMAVITSAGTLDK
+428 VMAVITSAGTLDK
-441 QLSTVRRGWFD
+441 QLSTVRRSWFE

-467 RAAAGTEVVTDVLVL
+467 RAAAGTEVVTDVLLL
-482 RRREPDRTP
+482 RRREADREP

-506 GTERHIN
+506 GTERYVN
-513 GYFAAHPENIL
+513 GYFTAHRENIL
-524 GTTAT
+524 GATAT
-529 GQAAMGREVLAVR
+529 GQAAMGREVLEVR
-542 PFASDGPLGSQLR
+542 NLVTAASLGTQLR
-555 ERLEVIAAA
+555 YRLEAIARAA
-564 ALAEDRGHSPA
+564 VAEGRGHSPTPAGVA
-575 ATEPP
+575 APTFTPPATNP
-580 STQTSTAQTPA
+580 STSPSTSPSTNTVTKPDASSAQRRPTRQP
-591 QASATPA
+591 
-598 SPKRSTTGAPG
+598 SPVQG
-609 PVRSARTLARAKKVG
+609 PVRSARTLARPKKVG
-624 QITHTATEPVPG
+624 QITHTGTIAVVG
-636 KRRGSA
+636 KRPGSA
-642 GSLRH
+642 GSLQH
-647 SFTVVDFD
+647 SFTVVDYD

-664 GAKTAGRRTK
+664 GAATAGRRTR

-704 TAENTPEID
+704 TTEDTEEIA
-713 ELRAELNRCYD
+713 ELRRELNACYD
-724 TYVADYGPISR
+724 AYVADYGPISR
-735 MKASQKQVTV
+735 MKASQKKVTV

-758 EGDDGEWYQITYTKP
+758 EGDDGEWYSLTYTKP

-787 TGLEAAYDEFTN
+787 TGLESSYDEFTN

-812 GFRELPVKAESPA
+812 GFRELPTRAESPA

-848 VTLEEATSLTKGL
+848 VNLEEARALTRGL

-867 TGDLVPAHLFLSG
+867 TGELVPAHLFLSG

-887 ELEELAKDDPDKW
+887 ELEELATTDPDKW

-919 ISAKLGM
+919 ISVKLGM
-926 VWIPATDVETFV
+926 VWIPASDVEAFV

-950 YSEEDGWKCS
+950 HSEEDGWKCS
-960 PANGGSRRNP
+960 PGGGRSRNP

-1011 QRPQVTDKDSEGVER
+1011 QRPQVTDKDAEGVER

-1090 IALDPHQNDAVAMA
+1090 IVLDPHQNDAVAMA

-1126 SMMEKR
+1126 TIMEKR

-1175 PDARRRFVAQAA
+1175 PDARHRFVAQAA

-1197 ASSFRLLP
+1197 SSSFRLLP

-1257 RIGGDIGPLDFE
+1257 RIGGDVGPLDFE
-1269 TAGFDYVVVDEAHE
+1269 TAGFDYIVVDEAHE

-1294 ALAKGKP
+1294 TLAKGKP
-1301 NLGAVDLRA
+1301 NLGAVDLRT

-1316 ERNAELGKRSVALF
+1316 ERNRELGKRSLALF

-1359 VSEFDDFRKAFLQM
+1359 VAEFDDFRKAFLQM

-1417 GLERPKLRGGQ
+1417 GMERPALRGGQ

-1474 LTSAVDLRLIPKLKL
+1474 LTSAVDLRLIPEHKLL
-1489 WEAGIDPADL
+1489 EAGIDPAALSDA
-1499 TDEDSKV
+1499 DSKV
-1506 PLVAEQVLA
+1506 PLVAEQVLE
-1515 EWERTRDMEFTVRR
+1515 EWRRTRDMEFKVRR
-1529 GSAEPAPI
+1529 GSSEVAPI
-1537 RGGFQLVFCDKGVP
+1537 RGGFQLVFCDKGIP
-1551 NSEGKHSFYD
+1551 NSEGKHSFYE
-1561 ALKFALVDGGLKPD
+1561 ALKLALVAGGLKPE

-1601 IKVLIGSTGKMGTG
+1601 IKVLIGSTAKMGTG

-1737 DASKDYHAN
+1737 DASKEYHAN
-1746 VVAQGT
+1746 VVSQGN
-1752 RMIESLTAS
+1752 RMIGTLTAN
-1761 ITALE
+1761 IGALE
-1766 AAATEVS
+1766 SAAREVI

-1781 MFATNKYGR
+1781 MHLTNNYGR
-1790 LEDRPVIER
+1790 LEDRPVVER
-1799 KHAALRL
+1799 KQAALRL
-1806 AASPGLSGNLDFA
+1806 AASPGLSGNLDYA
-1819 PLGEGR
+1819 PLGAGR
-1825 PFLIGKLGGVRLY
+1825 PFLIGRLGGVRLY
-1838 AWTYRPGIGKAS
+1838 AWTYRPGIGKPA
-1850 YRVGVDDPRN
+1850 YRVGVDDPAN
-1860 TREWAPDLLDL
+1860 TREWAPQLLDL
-1871 SPADLTPGKIDTG
+1871 TPAELVPGKIDTG

-1895 INDRPA
+1895 IHERPA
-1901 ALAARVDRLRKEV
+1901 VLGARVERLRKEV
-1914 EVSAAEQDT
+1914 EVSAAEQDM
-1923 TFEAADELD
+1923 TFEAAAELE
-1932 ALKERNRA
+1932 ALKERNQA

-1945 RLVAADRPSGANKGK
+1945 RLVAADRPGPAGTARQPDPARSSG
-1960 DGAAEAPD
+1960 PD
-1968 AAESAASAGSAS
+1968 ADAATEPAAASAT

-1995 TTYNEA
+1995 ATYNAA

-2007 LRDARLEAPG
+2007 LRDARLDAPG

-2026 IRTSRRRIKQQMAE
+2026 VRTSRRRIKQQMAE

-2058 DASADHA
+2058 DASEDPETTTAVSGALRPAAAA
-2065 PASASAPNGSRPSPR
+2065 PSTANGSSPAQR

-2085 PPPPASP
+2085 PPPPP
-2092 PPPGF
+2092 PAPDRGILAA
-2097 GGPTAGLGWSR
+2097 TAQLGWSR

>member
-1 VDVDTVRPGD
+1 M
-11 QLTGGRTV
+11 
-19 VSVSSQNVAVR
+19 
-30 SGDGYVEAHPVTE
+30 E
-43 FVDPRRTLASQ
+43 
-54 RIIEPGSTSTDDP
+54 
-67 ADGPDPAATTA
+67 
-78 ADAVIYVPVE
+78 
-88 YHAVDFARMPDGS
+88 
-101 ARRLTYDDG
+101 
-110 NPYAVH
+110 
-116 AEIHALLDG
+116 
-125 KRIGKVH
+125 
-132 WTPGYGNATVEV
+132 
-144 DPDHR
+144 
-149 RQGIGTRLMH
+149 
-159 EARTRDA
+159 
-166 SAVEQST
+166 
-173 PITASGQALG
+173 
-183 RRLGLDAIDGTP
+183 
-195 TDAPAKAPDEAVEP
+195 
-209 VDFKPTG
+209 
-216 QGDLAPAGVDAKVQA
+216 AKVRA
-231 NLAALRLLRRIEAED
+231 NLEALWLLRRIEAED
-246 RPATADEQQVLA
+246 RPAAAEEQQVLA

-271 TGDDTYAPVRE
+271 TGDDTYATVRE

-308 GLVEPMWAALTGL
+308 GLVEPMWSALEGL
-321 GFESGLVLE
+321 GFETGLVLE

-346 RLVGV
+346 RMVGV
-351 ERNEVSGSIARL
+351 ERNEVSGAIARL

-374 FGETPVRPGTYDA
+374 FGDTPVRAGTYDA

-417 SKSLAGLKPGG
+417 SKALAGLKPGG

-441 QLSTVRRGWFD
+441 QNSTVRRGWFEH
-452 QADLL
+452 ADLL

-467 RAAAGTEVVTDVLVL
+467 RAAAGTEVVTDVLLL
-482 RRREPDRTP
+482 RRREHDRTP
-491 GDDAWVTSVPTRLDD
+491 GDDAWVTSVPTLLDD

-513 GYFAAHPENIL
+513 GYFTAHRTNIL
-524 GTTAT
+524 GTTST

-542 PFASDGPLGSQLR
+542 NVVTAADLGTQLR
-555 ERLEVIAAA
+555 YRLEAIARDAV
-564 ALAEDRGHSPA
+564 AEGRAHSPA
-575 ATEPP
+575 G
-580 STQTSTAQTPA
+580 STTPA
-591 QASATPA
+591 APAASSAASPGVDAPEPRPEAAVSKPHQSPPPTPA
-598 SPKRSTTGAPG
+598 TRLE
-609 PVRSARTLARAKKVG
+609 PVRSTRTLARAKKVG
-624 QITHTATEPVPG
+624 QITHTDTHPVPG

-642 GSLRH
+642 GSLQH
-647 SFTVVDFD
+647 SFTVVDYD
-655 GTEVPYVPD
+655 GTEAPYVPD
-664 GAKTAGRRTK
+664 GSVTAGRRTK
-674 DGHHPSQA
+674 HGHHPSQA
-682 DELVSLLRMRDLAA
+682 DELVSLLRLRDLAA

-704 TAENTPEID
+704 TVEDTAEID

-735 MKASQKQVTV
+735 MKPSQKLAKV
-745 KDPEDPNQTEGLV
+745 KDPEDPNQTEGLI
-758 EGDDGEWYQITYTKP
+758 EGEDGKWYELIYTKP

-787 TGLEAAYDEFTN
+787 TGLESKYDEFTN
-799 TATKAKFFTQRMV
+799 TAEKAKFFTQRMV
-812 GFRELPVKAESPA
+812 GFRELPSRAESPA

-839 MDRIAGLLG
+839 MDRIADLLG
-848 VTLEEATSLTKGL
+848 VPVAEATSLTKGL

-880 NVRRKAA
+880 NVRRKAT
-887 ELEELAKDDPDKW
+887 ELEALAKDDPETW

-926 VWIPATDVETFV
+926 VWIPAGDVEAFV
-938 RDITGNDRATVT
+938 HDITGNDRATVT

-1011 QRPQVTDKDSEGVER
+1011 QRPQVTDKDSDGVER

-1052 DPDRKQRLHAAYN
+1052 DPERKQRLHTAYN

-1126 SMMEKR
+1126 AIMEKR
-1132 RLGQIHKPV
+1132 RLGQISKPV

-1160 PDAELLATDTKGISG
+1160 PDAQLLATDTKGISG

-1216 QRLDKLRGE
+1216 QRLDKLRDE

-1257 RIGGDIGPLDFE
+1257 RIGGDVGPLDFE
-1269 TAGFDYVVVDEAHE
+1269 TAGFDYIVVDEAHE

-1316 ERNAELGKRSVALF
+1316 DRNAELGKRSVALF

-1433 RGVSEHQQAFIRHLN
+1433 RGVSEHQEAFIRQLN
-1448 VRREA
+1448 VRRQA

-1474 LTSAVDLRLIPKLKL
+1474 LTSAVDLRLLPALKL

-1499 TDEDSKV
+1499 TDADSKV
-1506 PLVAEQVLA
+1506 PLVAEQVLT
-1515 EWERTRDMEFTVRR
+1515 EWQRTRDDEFMVRR

-1585 DATKLGKL
+1585 DATRLGKL
-1593 TERCRTGE
+1593 TERCRTGD
-1601 IKVLIGSTGKMGTG
+1601 IKVLIGSTAKMGTG

-1644 IRRGNQFDEVR
+1644 IRRGNQYDEVR

-1737 DASKDYHAN
+1737 DASKEYHAN

-1752 RMIESLTAS
+1752 RMITSLTAS

-1766 AAATEVS
+1766 AAAKEVN

-1781 MFATNKYGR
+1781 MHVTNKYGR
-1790 LEDRPVIER
+1790 LEDKAILER
-1799 KHAALRL
+1799 KHTALLLSETPAL
-1806 AASPGLSGNLDFA
+1806 AGSLEYA

-1838 AWTYRPGIGKAS
+1838 AWTYRPGIGKPG

-1871 SPADLTPGKIDTG
+1871 TPAELTPGKIDTG

-1895 INDRPA
+1895 IADRPA
-1901 ALAARVDRLRKEV
+1901 ALGARVERLRKEV
-1914 EVSAAEQDT
+1914 EVSAAEEDT
-1923 TFEAADELD
+1923 TFEAGAELD

-1945 RLVAADRPSGANKGK
+1945 RLVAAERPSPSAAAP
-1960 DGAAEAPD
+1960 DGAAAAEAAE
-1968 AAESAASAGSAS
+1968 AAVESAASVGTVA

-1995 TTYNEA
+1995 ATYNGT
-2001 TEKWRA
+2001 TEKWRS

-2058 DASADHA
+2058 DASEQ
-2065 PASASAPNGSRPSPR
+2065 PAVTSPR
-2080 PAIAP
+2080 PSGSQSTGRPALAP
-2085 PPPPASP
+2085 PPPPTAP

-2097 GGPTAGLGWSR
+2097 GGPTDGPGWSR

>member
-1 VDVDTVRPGD
+1 MD
-11 QLTGGRTV
+11 
-19 VSVSSQNVAVR
+19 
-30 SGDGYVEAHPVTE
+30 
-43 FVDPRRTLASQ
+43 FV
-54 RIIEPGSTSTDDP
+54 P
-67 ADGPDPAATTA
+67 A
-78 ADAVIYVPVE
+78 
-88 YHAVDFARMPDGS
+88 
-101 ARRLTYDDG
+101 
-110 NPYAVH
+110 
-116 AEIHALLDG
+116 
-125 KRIGKVH
+125 
-132 WTPGYGNATVEV
+132 
-144 DPDHR
+144 
-149 RQGIGTRLMH
+149 
-159 EARTRDA
+159 
-166 SAVEQST
+166 
-173 PITASGQALG
+173 GQ
-183 RRLGLDAIDGTP
+183 
-195 TDAPAKAPDEAVEP
+195 V
-209 VDFKPTG
+209 
-216 QGDLAPAGVDAKVQA
+216 DLAPPGVAAKVAA
-231 NLAALRLLRRIEAED
+231 NLEALRLLRRIESED
-246 RPATADEQQVLA
+246 RAATGDEQQALA

-271 TGDDTYAPVRE
+271 TADETYAAVRE

-290 AEYDDA
+290 GEYDEA

-308 GLVEPMWAALTGL
+308 GLVEPMWSALQAL
-321 GFESGLVLE
+321 GFESGRVLE

-346 RLVGV
+346 QMVGV
-351 ERNEVSGSIARL
+351 ERNEVSASIARL
-363 LYPSAEVRVES
+363 LYPTAVVRTES
-374 FGETPVRPGTYDA
+374 FGDTPVRAGAFDA
-387 VIGNVPFGN
+387 VIGNVPFGK

-405 PRNQLLIHDHFI
+405 PGNQLLIHDHFI
-417 SKSLAGLKPGG
+417 TKALAGLKPGG

-441 QLSTVRRGWFD
+441 QLSTVRRSWYEH
-452 QADLL
+452 ADLL

-482 RRREPDRTP
+482 RRREPDQTP
-491 GDDAWVTSVPTRLDD
+491 GDDAWLTSVPTTLDD
-506 GTERHIN
+506 GTERYVN
-513 GYFAAHPENIL
+513 GYFTAHRNDIL
-524 GTTAT
+524 GVTST
-529 GQAAMGREVLAVR
+529 GQATMGREVLTVR
-542 PFASDGPLGSQLR
+542 NQVTAADLGTQLQY
-555 ERLEVIAAA
+555 RLEAIARDAIA
-564 ALAEDRGHSPA
+564 QGRGHSP
-575 ATEPP
+575 TPSP
-580 STQTSTAQTPA
+580 STAGEPTRTDEPARTPA
-591 QASATPA
+591 PSPTP
-598 SPKRSTTGAPG
+598 SPRPEPKPTGGPAAGPAAG
-609 PVRSARTLARAKKVG
+609 TERAGLEPVRSARTLARAKKVG
-624 QITHTATEPVPG
+624 QITHTGTERVPG
-636 KRRGSA
+636 KRAGSA
-642 GSLRH
+642 GSLAH
-647 SFTVVDFD
+647 SFTVVDYD

-664 GAKTAGRRTK
+664 GAVTAGRRTK

-696 DLREAERE
+696 DLREAERDSLE
-704 TAENTPEID
+704 DTDEIAG
-713 ELRAELNRCYD
+713 LRAALNTAYD

-735 MKASQKQVTV
+735 MKPSQKQVTV

-758 EGDDGEWYQITYTKP
+758 EGDDGEWYQVRYTTP

-787 TGLEAAYDEFTN
+787 TGLESAYDEGTN
-799 TATKAKFFTQRMV
+799 TATKAKFFTRRMV
-812 GFRELPVKAESPA
+812 GFRELPTRAESPA

-831 REHDGRVD
+831 REHDGRID
-839 MDRIAGLLG
+839 MDRIAGLMD
-848 VTLEEATSLTKGL
+848 VTVEEATAMTKGL
-861 VFTDHR
+861 VFTDHH
-867 TGDLVPAHLFLSG
+867 TGELVPAHLYLSG
-880 NVRRKAA
+880 NVRRKAV
-887 ELEELAKDDPDKW
+887 ELEALAAEDPEKW

-926 VWIPATDVETFV
+926 VWIPASDVQAFV
-938 RDITGNDRATVT
+938 REITSNDRATVT

-960 PANGGSRRNP
+960 PANGRSRNA

-978 GAPPG
+978 CAPPG

-1052 DPDRKQRLHAAYN
+1052 DPDRKERLHGVYN

-1104 KDSEAVLL
+1104 KDCESVLL

-1126 SMMEKR
+1126 SIMEKK
-1132 RLGQIHKPV
+1132 RLGQVHKPV

-1160 PDAELLATDTKGISG
+1160 PDAQLLATDTKGISG
-1175 PDARRRFVAQAA
+1175 ADSRRRFVAQAA

-1205 LSEETIEDNIQ
+1205 LSEETVEANIEEK
-1216 QRLDKLRGE
+1216 LDKLRHE
-1225 REEALAEGDT
+1225 RATALEEGDT

-1242 ERIEREESSLRELQD
+1242 ERIEREEASLRELQD
-1257 RIGGDIGPLDFE
+1257 RIGGDVGPLDFE

-1359 VSEFDDFRKAFLQM
+1359 VAEFDDFRKAFLQM
-1373 EESIEPT
+1373 EETIAPT
-1380 VTGRLQVKMREGDG
+1380 VTGRLQVMQREGDG

-1405 VQFADEVTAEDV
+1405 VQFADEVTADDV
-1417 GLERPKLRGGQ
+1417 GLERPALRGGQ
-1428 AEKIL
+1428 AEKVL
-1433 RGVSEHQQAFIRHLN
+1433 QGVSEHQQAFIRALKA
-1448 VRREA
+1448 RRDA

-1461 PGEDT
+1461 PGDDT

-1474 LTSAVDLRLIPKLKL
+1474 LTSAVDLRLISPLKL
-1489 WEAGIDPADL
+1489 WEAGIDPAEL
-1499 TDEDSKV
+1499 TDADSKV
-1506 PLVAEQVLA
+1506 PLVAGQVLD
-1515 EWERTRDMEFTVRR
+1515 EWARTRDDEFMVAR
-1529 GSAEPAPI
+1529 GSTEPAPI
-1537 RGGFQLVFCDKGVP
+1537 RGGFQLVFCDKGIP
-1551 NSEGKHSFYD
+1551 NSEGKHSFYE
-1561 ALKFALVDGGLKPD
+1561 ALKLALVDGGLKPD

-1585 DATKLGKL
+1585 DAAKLGKL

-1601 IKVLIGSTGKMGTG
+1601 IKVLIGSTAKMGTG

-1644 IRRGNQFDEVR
+1644 IRRGNQYDEVR

-1703 AAMLKALAANNPL
+1703 SAMLTALAANNPL
-1716 LMDKTQLDLD
+1716 LLDQAQLDLD
-1726 LRRMQNQADTF
+1726 LRRMQNQADSF
-1737 DASKDYHAN
+1737 AASKEYHAN

-1752 RMIESLTAS
+1752 RMIDTLNVNIS
-1761 ITALE
+1761 ALQ
-1766 AAATEVS
+1766 AAATELS
-1773 DTSGEAFR
+1773 DTSGEAF
-1781 MFATNKYGR
+1781 AIQVPNKYGR
-1790 LEDRPVIER
+1790 IEGQPVTER
-1799 KHAALRL
+1799 KQAAERL
-1806 AASPGLSGNLDFA
+1806 AELPTLAGSLEYA
-1819 PLGEGR
+1819 PYGEGR

-1838 AWTYRPGIGKAS
+1838 AWTYRPGIGDAS

-1860 TREWAPDLLDL
+1860 TREWAPDLLDVPPATL
-1871 SPADLTPGKIDTG
+1871 SAGKIDVG

-1895 INDRPA
+1895 IHDRPA
-1901 ALAARVDRLRKEV
+1901 VVQARLERLQGEV
-1914 EVSAAEQDT
+1914 EVSAAEKDT
-1923 TFEAADELD
+1923 VFEPAAELD
-1932 ALKERNRA
+1932 ALKERSKA

-1945 RLVAADRPSGANKGK
+1945 RLVAADNPTSPP
-1960 DGAAEAPD
+1960 PD
-1968 AAESAASAGSAS
+1968 AAGRPDGVPPTVEGLDAEPSAATAGSAGEE
-1980 DDAARKHAALVAEAE
+1980 AARKHAELVAEAE
-1995 TTYNEA
+1995 ARYNE
-2001 TEKWRA
+2001 TTDTWRA

-2026 IRTSRRRIKQQMAE
+2026 VRTSRRRVKQQMAE
-2040 RAREARGE
+2040 RARDLRGE

-2058 DASADHA
+2058 DASTHMQPEHA
-2065 PASASAPNGSRPSPR
+2065 TAALPPNGSPLPAQADLQAAR

-2085 PPPPASP
+2085 PPPPAPAP
-2092 PPPGF
+2092 PGIGF
-2097 GGPTAGLGWSR
+2097 GGPTTQASWAR

>member
-1 VDVDTVRPGD
+1 M
-11 QLTGGRTV
+11 
-19 VSVSSQNVAVR
+19 
-30 SGDGYVEAHPVTE
+30 E
-43 FVDPRRTLASQ
+43 
-54 RIIEPGSTSTDDP
+54 
-67 ADGPDPAATTA
+67 
-78 ADAVIYVPVE
+78 
-88 YHAVDFARMPDGS
+88 
-101 ARRLTYDDG
+101 
-110 NPYAVH
+110 
-116 AEIHALLDG
+116 
-125 KRIGKVH
+125 
-132 WTPGYGNATVEV
+132 
-144 DPDHR
+144 
-149 RQGIGTRLMH
+149 
-159 EARTRDA
+159 
-166 SAVEQST
+166 
-173 PITASGQALG
+173 
-183 RRLGLDAIDGTP
+183 
-195 TDAPAKAPDEAVEP
+195 
-209 VDFKPTG
+209 
-216 QGDLAPAGVDAKVQA
+216 AKVRA
-231 NLAALRLLRRIEAED
+231 NLAALRLLRRLEAED
-246 RPATADEQQVLA
+246 RPATTEEQQVVA

-271 TGDDTYAPVRE
+271 TGDDTYASVRE

-308 GLVEPMWAALTGL
+308 ELVEPMWAALQGL

-336 NFIGFAPAGA
+336 NFIGFAPADA
-346 RLVGV
+346 RMVGV

-374 FGETPVRPGTYDA
+374 FGDTPVRSGTYDA

-417 SKSLAGLKPGG
+417 SKSLDGLKPGG

-441 QLSTVRRGWFD
+441 QHSRVRRRWFE

-513 GYFAAHPENIL
+513 GYFTARRENIL
-524 GTTAT
+524 GTTST

-542 PFASDGPLGSQLR
+542 NLVTAADLGTQLR
-555 ERLEVIAAA
+555 YRLEAIARDAVTEGRAHSPTASAAA
-564 ALAEDRGHSPA
+564 A
-575 ATEPP
+575 
-580 STQTSTAQTPA
+580 
-591 QASATPA
+591 A
-598 SPKRSTTGAPG
+598 SPTPTPRSADNGAAQHQPADGAPKPRQSRQMPSSTRLE
-609 PVRSARTLARAKKVG
+609 PVRSARTLARPKKVG
-624 QITHTATEPVPG
+624 QITHSGTVAVAG
-636 KRRGSA
+636 KRTGSA
-642 GSLRH
+642 GSLQH

-655 GTEVPYVPD
+655 GTEVPYLPD
-664 GAKTAGRRTK
+664 GSVTAGRRTK

-704 TAENTPEID
+704 TVENTPEID
-713 ELRAELNRCYD
+713 DLRAELNRCYD
-724 TYVADYGPISR
+724 TYVAGYGPISR
-735 MKASQKQVTV
+735 MKASQKQVQI
-745 KDPEDPNQTEGLV
+745 KDPDDPNQTEGLV
-758 EGDDGEWYQITYTKP
+758 AGDGGEWYQVTYTKP

-787 TGLEAAYDEFTN
+787 TGLESTYDECTN
-799 TATKAKFFTQRMV
+799 TAAKAKFFTQRMV
-812 GFRELPVKAESPA
+812 GFRDLPTRAESPA

-839 MDRIAGLLG
+839 MDRIADLLG
-848 VTLEEATSLTKGL
+848 VRVEEATSLTKGL

-867 TGDLVPAHLFLSG
+867 TGDLVPAHLFLSD
-880 NVRRKAA
+880 NVRRKAT
-887 ELEELAKDDPDKW
+887 ELEALAKDDPQMW

-909 AVPPDKDVTK
+909 AVPPDKDVTR
-919 ISAKLGM
+919 ISVKLGM
-926 VWIPATDVETFV
+926 VWIPAQDVEAFV
-938 RDITGNDRATVT
+938 RDVTGNDRATVT
-950 YSEEDGWKCS
+950 HNEEDGWKCS

-970 ALEGGGSM
+970 ALEGGGNM
-978 GAPPG
+978 CAPPG
-983 HDWRKPLKAKWG
+983 HDWRKPLKSKWG

-1011 QRPQVTDKDSEGVER
+1011 QRPQVSDKDSEGVER

-1040 VIEKEFARWLWR
+1040 VIEKEFTRWLWR
-1052 DPDRKQRLHAAYN
+1052 DPDRKQRLHASYN

-1079 PYSAYPGMSDA
+1079 PYSTYPGMSDA
-1090 IALDPHQNDAVAMA
+1090 IALDPHQNDAVAMS

-1126 SMMEKR
+1126 AIIEKR

-1175 PDARRRFVAQAA
+1175 ADARRRFVAQAA

-1197 ASSFRLLP
+1197 SSSFRLLP
-1205 LSEETIEDNIQ
+1205 LSEATIEDNIQ
-1216 QRLDKLRGE
+1216 QRLDKLRSE
-1225 REEALAEGDT
+1225 REDALAGGDT
-1235 KAVKRIG
+1235 RAVKRIG
-1242 ERIEREESSLRELQD
+1242 ERIEREEASLRELQD
-1257 RIGGDIGPLDFE
+1257 RIGGDVGPLDFE
-1269 TAGFDYVVVDEAHE
+1269 TAGFDYIVVDEAHE

-1316 ERNAELGKRSVALF
+1316 TRNAELGKRSVALF

-1433 RGVSEHQQAFIRHLN
+1433 RGVSEHQQAFIRQLN

-1453 IKPKFKPE
+1453 IKPRFKPE

-1474 LTSAVDLRLIPKLKL
+1474 LTSAVDLRLLPALKL

-1499 TDEDSKV
+1499 RDTDSKV
-1506 PLVAEQVLA
+1506 PLVAEQVLG
-1515 EWERTRDMEFTVRR
+1515 EWQRTRDMQFTVHR
-1529 GSAEPAPI
+1529 GSTESAPI

-1561 ALKFALVDGGLKPD
+1561 ALKFVLVDGGLKPD

-1593 TERCRTGE
+1593 TERCRSGE
-1601 IKVLIGSTGKMGTG
+1601 IKVLIGSTAKMGTG

-1644 IRRGNQFDEVR
+1644 IRRGNQLDEVR

-1737 DASKDYHAN
+1737 DASKEYHAN

-1752 RMIESLTAS
+1752 RMIESLSAS
-1761 ITALE
+1761 ITVLE
-1766 AAATEVS
+1766 AAATKVS
-1773 DTSGEAFR
+1773 DTSSESFR
-1781 MFATNKYGR
+1781 MFATNKYSR
-1790 LEDRPVIER
+1790 LEERPVIDR

-1806 AASPGLSGNLDFA
+1806 AESPGLSGNLDYA

-1838 AWTYRPGIGKAS
+1838 AWTCRPGIGKPS
-1850 YRVGVDDPRN
+1850 YRVGVDDPAN
-1860 TREWAPDLLDL
+1860 TSEWAPDLLDL
-1871 SPADLTPGKIDTG
+1871 SPAELSPGKIDTG

-1895 INDRPA
+1895 IGERPA
-1901 ALAARVDRLRKEV
+1901 ALSARVDRLRKEV
-1914 EVSAAEQDT
+1914 EVSSAEQDI
-1923 TFEAADELD
+1923 TFEAADELE
-1932 ALKERNRA
+1932 ALKYRNRA
-1940 LTELM
+1940 LTDLM
-1945 RLVAADRPSGANKGK
+1945 RLVAADRPNGASPAS
-1960 DGAAEAPD
+1960 DGPAAVPD
-1968 AAESAASAGSAS
+1968 AAQSVASTGSAS
-1980 DDAARKHAALVAEAE
+1980 DDAARKQAALVAEAE
-1995 TTYNEA
+1995 TAYNEA
-2001 TEKWRA
+2001 SEKWRA

-2017 NVKPAEMGA
+2017 TVKPAEMGS
-2026 IRTSRRRIKQQMAE
+2026 IRTSRRRIKQQMVE

-2048 PAPRPRIHAR
+2048 PAPRPRIHAQ
-2058 DASADHA
+2058 DASADQA
-2065 PASASAPNGSRPSPR
+2065 PLIAEPPNGSQPTAR

-2085 PPPPASP
+2085 PPSPVPP

-2097 GGPTAGLGWSR
+2097 GGPMGRLGWSR

>member
-1 VDVDTVRPGD
+1 M
-11 QLTGGRTV
+11 
-19 VSVSSQNVAVR
+19 
-30 SGDGYVEAHPVTE
+30 E
-43 FVDPRRTLASQ
+43 
-54 RIIEPGSTSTDDP
+54 
-67 ADGPDPAATTA
+67 
-78 ADAVIYVPVE
+78 
-88 YHAVDFARMPDGS
+88 
-101 ARRLTYDDG
+101 
-110 NPYAVH
+110 
-116 AEIHALLDG
+116 
-125 KRIGKVH
+125 
-132 WTPGYGNATVEV
+132 
-144 DPDHR
+144 
-149 RQGIGTRLMH
+149 
-159 EARTRDA
+159 
-166 SAVEQST
+166 
-173 PITASGQALG
+173 
-183 RRLGLDAIDGTP
+183 
-195 TDAPAKAPDEAVEP
+195 
-209 VDFKPTG
+209 
-216 QGDLAPAGVDAKVQA
+216 AKVQA

-246 RPATADEQQVLA
+246 RAATGEEQQVLA

-271 TGDDTYAPVRE
+271 TGDDTYAQVRE
-282 ELRGLLSP
+282 ELRGLLSS
-290 AEYDDA
+290 AEYDEA
-296 MQNALNSHFTDA
+296 MQNALNSHFTAA
-308 GLVEPMWAALTGL
+308 GLVEPMWAALQHL

-336 NFIGFAPAGA
+336 NFIGFAPPGA
-346 RLVGV
+346 RMVGV
-351 ERNEVSGSIARL
+351 ERNEVSGAIARL
-363 LYPSAEVRVES
+363 LYPDADVRVES
-374 FGETPVRPGTYDA
+374 FGDTPVRPGTYDA

-405 PRNQLLIHDHFI
+405 PGNQLLIHDHFI
-417 SKSLAGLKPGG
+417 SKALAGLKPGG
-428 TMAVITSAGTLDK
+428 VMAVITSAGTLDK
-441 QLSTVRRGWFD
+441 QNSTVRRSWYEH
-452 QADLL
+452 ADLL

-482 RRREPDRTP
+482 RRREADQAP
-491 GDDAWVTSVPTRLDD
+491 GDDVWLTSIPTVLDD
-506 GTERHIN
+506 GTERQVT
-513 GYFAAHPENIL
+513 GYFAAHRDNIL
-524 GTTAT
+524 GATST
-529 GQAAMGREVLAVR
+529 GQATMGREVLAVR
-542 PFASDGPLGSQLR
+542 NQVTAASLGTQLR
-555 ERLEVIAAA
+555 YRLEVIARDAV
-564 ALAEDRGHSPA
+564 AEGRGHSPA
-575 ATEPP
+575 P
-580 STQTSTAQTPA
+580 SNSTPA
-591 QASATPA
+591 QPTPA
-598 SPKRSTTGAPG
+598 VEPTLTTTPGPMPAPRPSPAIEPARLE

-624 QITHTATEPVPG
+624 QITHTGTETVAG
-636 KRRGSA
+636 KRAGSA
-642 GSLRH
+642 GSLAH
-647 SFTVVDFD
+647 SFTAVDYD

-664 GAKTAGRRTK
+664 GAVTAGRRTK

-696 DLREAERE
+696 DLREAERDSAQD
-704 TAENTPEID
+704 TAEIAD
-713 ELRAELNRCYD
+713 LRAELNRCYD

-735 MKASQKQVTV
+735 MKPSQKQVTV
-745 KDPEDPNQTEGLV
+745 NDPDDPNQTEGLV
-758 EGDDGEWYQITYTKP
+758 EGDDGEWYSVTYSKP

-787 TGLEAAYDEFTN
+787 TGLESAYDEFTN
-799 TATKAKFFTQRMV
+799 TATKADFFTRRMV
-812 GFRELPVKAESPA
+812 GFRELPTRAESPA

-839 MDRIAGLLG
+839 MDRIAELLG
-848 VTLEEATSLTKGL
+848 VGLEEATSLTRGL
-861 VFTDHR
+861 VFTDHHN
-867 TGDLVPAHLFLSG
+867 GELVPSHLYLSG
-880 NVRRKAA
+880 NVRRTAV
-887 ELEELAKDDPDKW
+887 ELEELAEKDPARW
-900 GEAAAAMRA
+900 GDAAAAMRA

-926 VWIPATDVETFV
+926 VWIPASDVEAFV
-938 RDITGNDRATVT
+938 RDITGNDRATVSF
-950 YSEEDGWKCS
+950 SEEDGWKCS
-960 PANGGSRRNP
+960 PANGGSRRTP

-995 TSRRTTYQ
+995 TSRRTSYQ

-1011 QRPQVTDKDSEGVER
+1011 QRPQVTDKDSDGVER

-1052 DPDRKQRLHAAYN
+1052 DPDRKARLHAAYN

-1090 IALDPHQNDAVAMA
+1090 IVLDPHQNDAVAMA
-1104 KDSEAVLL
+1104 KDCEAVLF

-1119 KTFTLAA
+1119 KTFSLAA
-1126 SMMEKR
+1126 AIMEKR

-1160 PDAELLATDTKGISG
+1160 PDVQLLATDTKGISG

-1216 QRLDKLRGE
+1216 QRLDKLRDE
-1225 REEALAEGDT
+1225 RGEALEVGDT
-1235 KAVKRIG
+1235 KVVKRIG
-1242 ERIEREESSLRELQD
+1242 ERIEREEASLRELQD
-1257 RIGGDIGPLDFE
+1257 RIGGDVGPLDFE

-1316 ERNAELGKRSVALF
+1316 DRNAELGKRSVALF

-1380 VTGRLQVKMREGDG
+1380 VTGRLQVKLREGDG

-1417 GLERPKLRGGQ
+1417 GLERPRLRGGQ

-1433 RGVSEHQQAFIRHLN
+1433 QGVSEHQQAFIRHLN

-1474 LTSAVDLRLIPKLKL
+1474 LTSAVDLRLISKVKL
-1489 WEAGIDPADL
+1489 WEAGIDPDDL
-1499 TDEDSKV
+1499 TNADSKV
-1506 PLVAEQVLA
+1506 PLVAEQVLD
-1515 EWERTRDMEFTVRR
+1515 EWRRTRDMEFMVRR
-1529 GSAEPAPI
+1529 GSSEPAPI

-1551 NSEGKHSFYD
+1551 NSEGKHSFYE

-1655 VLYYPLEGSTEGFQW
+1655 VVYYPLEGSTEGFQW

-1737 DASKDYHAN
+1737 DASKEYHAN
-1746 VVAQGT
+1746 VVAQGN
-1752 RMIESLTAS
+1752 RMISTLTTS
-1761 ITALE
+1761 IDALQS
-1766 AAATEVS
+1766 AAGQLR

-1781 MFATNKYGR
+1781 MQVTNKYGR
-1790 LEDRPVIER
+1790 LEDQAILER
-1799 KHAALRL
+1799 KHTALRL
-1806 AASPGLSGNLDFA
+1806 SENPMLSSALEYA

-1825 PFLIGKLGGVRLY
+1825 PFLIGQLGGIRLY
-1838 AWTYRPGIGKAS
+1838 AWTYRPGIGKPG

-1871 SPADLTPGKIDTG
+1871 PPVELTPGKIDTG

-1895 INDRPA
+1895 IHERPA
-1901 ALAARVDRLRKEV
+1901 VLSARVERLRKEV
-1914 EVSAAEQDT
+1914 EVSAGEQDT
-1923 TFEAADELD
+1923 TFEAAGELD
-1932 ALKERNRA
+1932 ALKDRNKA

-1945 RLVAADRPSGANKGK
+1945 RLVAADRPPSLAT
-1960 DGAAEAPD
+1960 D
-1968 AAESAASAGSAS
+1968 ASPATETADSAGSAG
-1980 DDAARKHAALVAEAE
+1980 DEAARKHAAVAEAE
-1995 TTYNEA
+1995 ATYNA
-2001 TEKWRA
+2001 TTEKWRA
-2007 LRDARLEAPG
+2007 LRDARLDTPG
-2017 NVKPAEMGA
+2017 NVRPAEMGA
-2026 IRTSRRRIKQQMAE
+2026 VRTSRRRVKQQMAE
-2040 RAREARGE
+2040 RARQARGE
-2048 PAPRPRIHAR
+2048 SAPRPRIHAR
-2058 DASADHA
+2058 DASADLA
-2065 PASASAPNGSRPSPR
+2065 PALTSPPTSEDGQLGATATAANGSASSLR

-2085 PPPPASP
+2085 PAPPAVTVKQP
-2092 PPPGF
+2092 APLGF
-2097 GGPTAGLGWSR
+2097 GPATGQSGWSW